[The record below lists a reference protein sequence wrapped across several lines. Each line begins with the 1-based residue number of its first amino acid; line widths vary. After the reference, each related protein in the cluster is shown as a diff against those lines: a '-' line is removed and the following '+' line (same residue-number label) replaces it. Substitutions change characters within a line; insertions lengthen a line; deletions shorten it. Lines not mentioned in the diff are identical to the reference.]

1 MAKKKDV
8 TTDNEIFV
16 AQKLAED
23 ELNINEINK
32 PLEMLDFKSF
42 DNNKDLLD
50 YQQQAL
56 INAFR
61 MLVAYFRDFKENKKE
76 FYAFYQKH
84 YSFAHCDFA
93 KKKLN
98 PLLKS
103 HFKVENHC
111 VSFENFINR
120 LAFYMATGS
129 GKTIVIIKLV
139 ELLSVAIRMGLIP
152 KKNIMFFSANEH
164 LIKQFEKEIEKYN
177 RNKDYFKQIDFK
189 NLKSVTNK
197 DFHHAPKN
205 SFIEKIALFYYRADL
220 MSDEESKENLLNY
233 KDYWDNGENY
243 VILDEAHKGNKTE
256 SKRQAIFSLLSL
268 KGFLFNFSATFTE
281 ESDLITAVYNL
292 SVGEWVKLGYGKE
305 SVLLKKNN
313 LNAFKELKDLNDRE
327 KEIALLKALLLLG
340 MQKRHQTEGYFY
352 DPLMLVFTHSVNVKN
367 SDAEIF
373 FKTLARVIENDDG
386 SDFLKAKDDLLEE
399 LKNPEFL
406 FSDDKDKGYKVNVF
420 KESLKSMDFKGL
432 KEEVFYA
439 SNGHIEVI
447 INPKNNQE
455 IAFKLNT
462 SDKVFCLIRIGD
474 ITEWICE
481 KLKSVKVVSKNL
493 SFKEESYFSQID
505 KSSINILVGSRTF
518 DTGWDSTRPSVILF
532 LNIGLDDDAKKLV
545 KQSFGRGVRI
555 ESVKNQ
561 RQRLAYLDI
570 DEAIKKD
577 LKPNAAMLETLFVI
591 PTNHAS
597 LEAILKIQKESEN
610 KGENRGSWREIK
622 LEKTPI
628 KHALF
633 VPCYR
638 KEQTNALKI
647 SPSAS
652 FKMSEKNFKDLK
664 EYFHLMSEK
673 HFILKHEIYDP
684 KDYTL
689 LKEMIQTAHFKK
701 VPTWHYKDLDHM
713 ISEIK
718 GKKGYT
724 LLKDLIQTAHFKKV
738 STWHYKDLDHMIS
751 EIKGKLYP
759 NQKVPKDEFNA
770 LDSEK
775 IVHFKRIKV
784 RADKKEELI
793 QTIQEVKEYA
803 PLDKETLRIKI
814 AQGEIDPYDT
824 EKHKQDKTF
833 KVDEA
838 ELLKLKEHYY
848 TPLIKAKNCDWL
860 KHVVKVESESDFLEE
875 LLKIVET
882 LQENYDFWAFSKIDE
897 HLDNLFIPYF
907 NNAAERKFFP
917 DFIFWLQ
924 KGGTQ
929 IICFI
934 DPKGSKH
941 TDYEHKADAYQLFKD
956 KIFNPKNDPN
966 LKIKVVLKFYGD
978 KDDVGERY
986 RDDWIKEGELKDFFL
1001 KQLA

>member
-1 MAKKKDV
+1 
-8 TTDNEIFV
+8 
-16 AQKLAED
+16 
-23 ELNINEINK
+23 
-32 PLEMLDFKSF
+32 MLDFKSF
-42 DNNKDLLD
+42 DSNKELLD

-84 YSFAHCDFA
+84 YSFANCDFA

-103 HFKVENHC
+103 YFKVENHC
-111 VSFENFINR
+111 VKFENFINR

-152 KKNIMFFSANEH
+152 KKNIMFFSANEN

-177 RNKDYFKQIDFK
+177 RGKDYFKQIDFK

-197 DFHHAPKN
+197 DFYHAPKG

-220 MSDEESKENLLNY
+220 MNDEESKENLLNY

-268 KGFLFNFSATFTE
+268 RGFLFNFSATFTE

-313 LNAFKELKDLNDRE
+313 LIAFKELKDLNDRE

-340 MQKRHQTEGYFY
+340 MQKRYQTEGYFY
-352 DPLMLVFTHSVNVKN
+352 DPLMLVFTHSVNVTN

-386 SDFLKAKDDLLEE
+386 SDFLKAKEDLLEE
-399 LKNPEFL
+399 LKAPEFL
-406 FSDDKDKGYKVNVF
+406 FSDDKDKDYKVNVF
-420 KESLKSMDFKGL
+420 KEGLKSMDFKGL

-439 SNGHIEVI
+439 NSGHIEVI

-462 SDKVFCLIRIGD
+462 SDKIFCLIRIGD

-570 DEAIKKD
+570 DEAIKKA

-597 LEAILKIQKESEN
+597 LEAILKFQKESEN
-610 KGENRGSWREIK
+610 GGENRGSWREIK
-622 LEKTPI
+622 LEKTRI

-673 HFILKHEIYDP
+673 HFILKHEIYNP

-701 VPTWHYKDLDHM
+701 V
-713 ISEIK
+713 
-718 GKKGYT
+718 
-724 LLKDLIQTAHFKKV
+724 
-738 STWHYKDLDHMIS
+738 STWHYKDLDYMIS

-775 IVHFKRIKV
+775 IVHFKRVKV
-784 RADKKEELI
+784 RADKKEKLI

-803 PLDKETLRIKI
+803 PLDKIKI

-860 KHVVKVESESDFLEE
+860 KHVVKVKSESDFLEE
-875 LLKIVET
+875 LLKITET

-897 HLDNLFIPYF
+897 HLDNLFIPYID
-907 NNAAERKFFP
+907 NGATERKFFP
-917 DFIFWLQ
+917 DFIFWLE
-924 KGGTQ
+924 KGNTQ

-941 TDYEHKADAYQLFKD
+941 TDYEHKADAYKLFKD
-956 KIFNPKNDPN
+956 KIFNPKDDPHF
-966 LKIKVVLKFYGD
+966 KIKVVLKFYGD
-978 KDDVGERY
+978 KDDVGDKY
-986 RDDWIKEGELKDFFL
+986 KDDWIQKDKLKDFFL
-1001 KQLA
+1001 TLWPKLIERG

>member
-1 MAKKKDV
+1 M
-8 TTDNEIFV
+8 
-16 AQKLAED
+16 
-23 ELNINEINK
+23 
-32 PLEMLDFKSF
+32 
-42 DNNKDLLD
+42 
-50 YQQQAL
+50 
-56 INAFR
+56 
-61 MLVAYFRDFKENKKE
+61 
-76 FYAFYQKH
+76 
-84 YSFAHCDFA
+84 
-93 KKKLN
+93 
-98 PLLKS
+98 
-103 HFKVENHC
+103 ENHC
-111 VSFENFINR
+111 VRFENFINR

-177 RNKDYFKQIDFK
+177 RNKDYSKQIDFK

-197 DFHHAPKN
+197 DFYHVSKD
-205 SFIEKIALFYYRADL
+205 FLMEKIALFYYRADL

-233 KDYWDNGENY
+233 KDFWDNGENY
-243 VILDEAHKGNKTE
+243 VILDEAHKGNKSE

-340 MQKRHQTEGYFY
+340 MQKRYQTEGYFY

-386 SDFLKAKDDLLEE
+386 SDFLKAKDELLEE
-399 LKNPEFL
+399 IKNPEFL
-406 FSDDKDKGYKVNVF
+406 FSDGKDKGYKVKVF

-597 LEAILKIQKESEN
+597 LEAILKFQKESEN
-610 KGENRGSWREIK
+610 GGENRGSWREIK

-673 HFILKHEIYDP
+673 HFILKHEIYNP
-684 KDYTL
+684 KDYEL
-689 LKEMIQTAHFKK
+689 LKDMIQKEHFKK
-701 VPTWHYKDLDHM
+701 VPTWHYKDLD
-713 ISEIK
+713 
-718 GKKGYT
+718 Y
-724 LLKDLIQTAHFKKV
+724 
-738 STWHYKDLDHMIS
+738 MIS
-751 EIKGKLYP
+751 EIKGKLYL

-770 LDSEK
+770 LDNEK

-784 RADKKEELI
+784 KADKKEKLI

-803 PLDKETLRIKI
+803 PLDKETLIMKI
-814 AQGEIDPYDT
+814 AQGEIDIDNI
-824 EKHKQDKTF
+824 EKHKQDRTF
-833 KVDEA
+833 KVGDA

-860 KHVVKVESESDFLEE
+860 KHVVKVKSESDFLEE
-875 LLKIVET
+875 LLKITET

-897 HLDNLFIPYF
+897 HLDNLFIPYID
-907 NNAAERKFFP
+907 NGTAERRFFP

-924 KGGTQ
+924 KSGTQ

-978 KDDVGERY
+978 KDGVGERY
-986 RDDWIKEGELKDFFL
+986 RDLWIEKGKLEYFFL
-1001 KQLA
+1001 DLNN

>member
-1 MAKKKDV
+1 MAKKKQEV
-8 TTDNEIFV
+8 RNNEIFV

-23 ELNINEINK
+23 ELNTNKIND

-42 DNNKDLLD
+42 DNNKELLD

-61 MLVAYFRDFKENKKE
+61 MLVAYFRDFKEDKKE

-84 YSFAHCDFA
+84 YSFANCDFA

-139 ELLSVAIRMGLIP
+139 ELLSVAMGMGLIP
-152 KKNIMFFSANEH
+152 KKNIMFFSANEN
-164 LIKQFEKEIEKYN
+164 LIQQFKKEIEKYN
-177 RNKDYFKQIDFK
+177 RSKDYAKQIDFK
-189 NLKSVTNK
+189 DLKSVTNK
-197 DFHHAPKN
+197 DFYHSPKD
-205 SFIEKIALFYYRADL
+205 FFQKIALFYYRADL

-233 KDYWDNGENY
+233 KDCWDNGENY

-256 SKRQAIFSLLSL
+256 SKRQAIFSLLSQ

-313 LNAFKELKDLNDRE
+313 LSAFKELKDLNDRE

-340 MQKRHQTEGYFY
+340 MQKRYKVEGYFH
-352 DPLMLVFTHSVNVKN
+352 DPLMLVFTHSVNVEN

-373 FKTLARVIENDDG
+373 FKTLACVIENDDG

-406 FSDDKDKGYKVNVF
+406 FSDDKDKDYKVKVF
-420 KESLKSMDFKGL
+420 KEGLKSMDFKGL

-474 ITEWICE
+474 ITEWIRE

-570 DEAIKKD
+570 DEAIKDK

-597 LEAILKIQKESEN
+597 LEAILKFQKESEN
-610 KGENRGSWREIK
+610 GGENRGSWREIK
-622 LEKTPI
+622 LEKTPM

-647 SPSAS
+647 SQSAS

-664 EYFHLMSEK
+664 EYFNLMSEK

-684 KDYTL
+684 KDYEL
-689 LKEMIQTAHFKK
+689 LKDMIQKEHFKK
-701 VPTWHYKDLDHM
+701 VPTWHYKDLD
-713 ISEIK
+713 
-718 GKKGYT
+718 Y
-724 LLKDLIQTAHFKKV
+724 
-738 STWHYKDLDHMIS
+738 MIS
-751 EIKGKLYP
+751 EIKGKLYL

-770 LDSEK
+770 LDNEK
-775 IVHFKRIKV
+775 IVHFKRVKV
-784 RADKKEELI
+784 KADKKEKLI

-803 PLDKETLRIKI
+803 PLDKETLIMKI
-814 AQGEIDPYDT
+814 AQGEIDIDNID
-824 EKHKQDKTF
+824 KHKQDRTF

-860 KHVVKVESESDFLEE
+860 KHVVKVKSESDFLEE
-875 LLKIVET
+875 LLKITET

-897 HLDNLFIPYF
+897 HLDNLFIPYID
-907 NNAAERKFFP
+907 NGTAERRFFP

-924 KGGTQ
+924 KSGTQ

-956 KIFNPKNDPN
+956 KIFNPKNNPN

-978 KDDVGERY
+978 KDGVGERY
-986 RDDWIKEGELKDFFL
+986 RDLWIEKGKLEYFFL
-1001 KQLA
+1001 DLNN

>member
-1 MAKKKDV
+1 MAKKKQEV
-8 TTDNEIFV
+8 RNNEIFV
-16 AQKLAED
+16 AQKLAEE
-23 ELNINEINK
+23 ELNANEIND

-42 DNNKDLLD
+42 DSNKELLD

-61 MLVAYFRDFKENKKE
+61 VLIAYFRDFKENKKE

-84 YSFAHCDFA
+84 YSFANCDFA

-98 PLLKS
+98 HLLKNS
-103 HFKVENHC
+103 FKVENNC
-111 VSFENFINR
+111 VKFENFINR

-177 RNKDYFKQIDFK
+177 RNKDYSKQIDFK
-189 NLKSVTNK
+189 NLKSVKNK
-197 DFHHAPKN
+197 DFYHAPKN

-233 KDYWDNGENY
+233 KDCWDNGENY

-268 KGFLFNFSATFTE
+268 RGFLFNFSATFTE

-340 MQKRHQTEGYFY
+340 MQKRYKTEGYFY

-399 LKNPEFL
+399 LKKPEFL
-406 FSDDKDKGYKVNVF
+406 FSDGKDQDYKIEVF
-420 KESLKSMDFKGL
+420 KEGLKSMDFKGL
-432 KEEVFYA
+432 KEAVFYA

-474 ITEWICE
+474 ITEWIHE

-570 DEAIKKD
+570 DEAIKD
-577 LKPNAAMLETLFVI
+577 RLKPNAAMLETLFVI
-591 PTNHAS
+591 ATKS
-597 LEAILKIQKESEN
+597 ESVKAILDLKEESSDP
-610 KGENRGSWREIK
+610 SWYEVE

-628 KHALF
+628 EHALF
-633 VPCYR
+633 VPCYQE
-638 KEQTNALKI
+638 KCIKATDLE
-647 SPSAS
+647 SAS

-684 KDYTL
+684 KDY
-689 LKEMIQTAHFKK
+689 E
-701 VPTWHYKDLDHM
+701 
-713 ISEIK
+713 
-718 GKKGYT
+718 
-724 LLKDLIQTAHFKKV
+724 LLKDLIQTKRFEIELN
-738 STWHYKDLDHMIS
+738 WHYKDLDDLIS
-751 EIKGKLYP
+751 ILKKRLYL

-770 LDSEK
+770 LDNEK
-775 IVHFKRIKV
+775 IVHFKRVKV
-784 RADKKEELI
+784 RADKKEKLI

-824 EKHKQDKTF
+824 EKHKQDRTF

-860 KHVVKVESESDFLEE
+860 KHVVKVESEIDFLKE
-875 LLKIVET
+875 LQKTETMKT

-907 NNAAERKFFP
+907 NSATERKFFP
-917 DFIFWLQ
+917 DFIFWLE

-934 DPKGSKH
+934 DPKGTEH
-941 TDYEHKADAYQLFKD
+941 TSSLRKAYWYKELFKD
-956 KIFNPKNDPN
+956 KVFNPKDDPN
-966 LKIKVVLKFYGD
+966 FKIKVVLKFYGD
-978 KDDVGERY
+978 KDKVVES
-986 RDDWIKEGELKDFFL
+986 RDLWIKKGELKDFFL

>member
-1 MAKKKDV
+1 MAKKKDL
-8 TTDNEIFV
+8 TSYNEIFV

-23 ELNINEINK
+23 ELNTSEINE
-32 PLEMLDFKSF
+32 PLERLDFKSF
-42 DNNKDLLD
+42 DSNKELLD

-76 FYAFYQKH
+76 FYAFYQEH
-84 YSFAHCDFA
+84 YSFANCDFTH
-93 KKKLN
+93 KKLN
-98 PLLKS
+98 HLLKS
-103 HFKVENHC
+103 HFKVENKC

-129 GKTIVIIKLV
+129 GKTVVIIKLV

-152 KKNIMFFSANEH
+152 KKNIMFFSANEN

-177 RNKDYFKQIDFK
+177 RGKDFSKQIDFK
-189 NLKSVTNK
+189 NLKSITHK
-197 DFHHAPKN
+197 DFHRAPKG
-205 SFIEKIALFYYRADL
+205 FFEKIALFYYRADL
-220 MSDEESKENLLNY
+220 MNDEESKENLLNY

-243 VILDEAHKGNKTE
+243 VILDEAHKGNKSE

-281 ESDLITAVYNL
+281 ESDLITSVYNL

-313 LNAFKELKDLNDRE
+313 LNAFKDLKDLNDRE

-340 MQKRHQTEGYFY
+340 MQKRYKTEGYFH
-352 DPLMLVFTHSVNVKN
+352 DPLMLVFTHSVNVEN

-386 SDFLKAKDDLLEE
+386 NDFVKAKEDLLEE
-399 LKNPEFL
+399 IKDPEFL
-406 FSDDKDKGYKVNVF
+406 FSANKDKDYKVKVF

-439 SNGHIEVI
+439 NSGHIEVI

-462 SDKVFCLIRIGD
+462 SDKVFCLIKIGD

-518 DTGWDSTRPSVILF
+518 ETGWDSTRPSVILF

-570 DEAIKKD
+570 DKAIKKD

-597 LEAILKIQKESEN
+597 LEAILTIQKESEN
-610 KGENRGSWREIK
+610 RGESRGSWREIT

-628 KHALF
+628 KHKLF

-638 KEQTNALKI
+638 KEPTSILELPEN
-647 SPSAS
+647 AS

-664 EYFHLMSEK
+664 ECFNLMSEK

-684 KDYTL
+684 KDYATL
-689 LKEMIQTAHFKK
+689 KDMIQK
-701 VPTWHYKDLDHM
+701 
-713 ISEIK
+713 
-718 GKKGYT
+718 
-724 LLKDLIQTAHFKKV
+724 AHFKKV
-738 STWHYKDLDHMIS
+738 STWHYKDLDYMIS

-770 LDSEK
+770 LDNEK

-784 RADKKEELI
+784 KADKQEELI
-793 QTIQEVKEYA
+793 KTIQEVKEYA
-803 PLDKETLRIKI
+803 PLDKETLIKKI

-833 KVDEA
+833 EVDGT

-848 TPLIKAKNCDWL
+848 TPLIKAKDCDWL
-860 KHVVKVESESDFLEE
+860 KHVVKVKSEIDFLQE
-875 LLKIVET
+875 LQDQETTKT

-897 HLDNLFIPYF
+897 HLDNLFIPYI
-907 NNAAERKFFP
+907 NDATERRFFP

-934 DPKGSKH
+934 DPKGI
-941 TDYEHKADAYQLFKD
+941 TYADYEHKADAYKLFKD
-956 KIFNPKNDPN
+956 KIFNSKNDPN
-966 LKIKVVLKFYGD
+966 FKIKVVLKFYGD
-978 KDDVGERY
+978 KDRVGDNY
-986 RDDWIKEGELKDFFL
+986 RDYWIQKGKLNDFFL
-1001 KQLA
+1001 TLKD

>member
-1 MAKKKDV
+1 MAKKKDL

-16 AQKLAED
+16 AQKLAEE
-23 ELNINEINK
+23 ELNTNKINE

-42 DNNKDLLD
+42 DNNKELLD

-61 MLVAYFRDFKENKKE
+61 MLTAYFRDFKENKKE

-84 YSFAHCDFA
+84 YSFANCDFA

-152 KKNIMFFSANEH
+152 KKNIMFFSANEN

-177 RNKDYFKQIDFK
+177 RGKDYFKQIDFK
-189 NLKSVTNK
+189 NLKSVKNK
-197 DFHHAPKN
+197 DFYHAPKG

-220 MSDEESKENLLNY
+220 MNDEESKENLLNY

-243 VILDEAHKGNKTE
+243 VILDEAHKGNKSE

-268 KGFLFNFSATFTE
+268 RGFLFNFSATFTE

-340 MQKRHQTEGYFY
+340 MQKRYQTEGYFY
-352 DPLMLVFTHSVNVKN
+352 DPLMLVFTHSVNVEN

-406 FSDDKDKGYKVNVF
+406 FSDGKDKDYKVKVF
-420 KESLKSMDFKGL
+420 KEGLKSMDFKGL

-439 SNGHIEVI
+439 NNGHIEAI

-462 SDKVFCLIRIGD
+462 SDKVFCLIKIGD

-518 DTGWDSTRPSVILF
+518 ETGWDSTRPSVILF

-570 DEAIKKD
+570 DKAVKKA

-597 LEAILKIQKESEN
+597 LEAILKFQKESEN

-633 VPCYR
+633 VPCYQ

-673 HFILKHEIYDP
+673 HFILKHEIYNP
-684 KDYTL
+684 KD
-689 LKEMIQTAHFKK
+689 
-701 VPTWHYKDLDHM
+701 
-713 ISEIK
+713 
-718 GKKGYT
+718 YT

-738 STWHYKDLDHMIS
+738 STWHYKDLDYMIS

-784 RADKKEELI
+784 KADKKEELI
-793 QTIQEVKEYA
+793 KTIQEVKEYA
-803 PLDKETLRIKI
+803 PLDKERIKI
-814 AQGEIDPYDT
+814 AQGKIDPYDT
-824 EKHKQDKTF
+824 EKHKQDRTF

-860 KHVVKVESESDFLEE
+860 KHVVKVESEIDFLKE
-875 LLKIVET
+875 LQKTETIKT

-897 HLDNLFIPYF
+897 HLDNLFIPYID
-907 NNAAERKFFP
+907 NGATERKFFP

-924 KGGTQ
+924 KGDTQ

-934 DPKGSKH
+934 DPKGSKY

-956 KIFNPKNDPN
+956 KIFNPKDDPN
-966 LKIKVVLKFYGD
+966 LKIKVVLKFYGN

-986 RDDWIKEGELKDFFL
+986 RDLWIEKGKLEYFFLDLKD
-1001 KQLA
+1001 

>member
-1 MAKKKDV
+1 MAKKKDL

-16 AQKLAED
+16 AQKLAEE
-23 ELNINEINK
+23 ELNTNEINE

-42 DNNKDLLD
+42 DSNKELLD

-61 MLVAYFRDFKENKKE
+61 MLVAYFRNFKENKKE

-84 YSFAHCDFA
+84 YSFANCDFT
-93 KKKLN
+93 KKKLH
-98 PLLKS
+98 PLLKN

-152 KKNIMFFSANEH
+152 KKNIMFFSANEN

-177 RNKDYFKQIDFK
+177 RGKDFSKQIDFK
-189 NLKSVTNK
+189 SLKSVTHK
-197 DFHHAPKN
+197 DFHRAPKG
-205 SFIEKIALFYYRADL
+205 FFEKIALFYYRADL
-220 MSDEESKENLLNY
+220 MNDEESKENLLNY

-243 VILDEAHKGNKTE
+243 VILDEAHKGNKSE

-281 ESDLITAVYNL
+281 ESDLITSVYNL

-313 LNAFKELKDLNDRE
+313 LNAFKDLKDLNDRE

-340 MQKRHQTEGYFY
+340 MQKRYKIEGYFY
-352 DPLMLVFTHSVNVKN
+352 DPLMLVFTHSVNVEN

-386 SDFLKAKDDLLEE
+386 NDFLKAKEDLLEE
-399 LKNPEFL
+399 IKNPEFL
-406 FSDDKDKGYKVNVF
+406 FSANKDKDYKVNVF

-439 SNGHIEVI
+439 NSGHIEVI

-462 SDKVFCLIRIGD
+462 SDKVFCLIKIGD

-505 KSSINILVGSRTF
+505 KSSINILMGSRTF
-518 DTGWDSTRPSVILF
+518 ETGWDSTRPSVILF

-570 DEAIKKD
+570 DEAIKKS

-597 LEAILKIQKESEN
+597 LEAILTIQKESEN
-610 KGENRGSWREIK
+610 GGENRGSWREIT

-638 KEQTNALKI
+638 KEPTSITEL
-647 SPSAS
+647 PESAS
-652 FKMSEKNFKDLK
+652 FKMSGENFKDLK
-664 EYFHLMSEK
+664 EYFNWMSEK

-684 KDYTL
+684 KDYKQ
-689 LKEMIQTAHFKK
+689 LKKMIQQAH
-701 VPTWHYKDLDHM
+701 V
-713 ISEIK
+713 
-718 GKKGYT
+718 
-724 LLKDLIQTAHFKKV
+724 KKV
-738 STWHYKDLDHMIS
+738 STWHYKDLDYMIS

-770 LDSEK
+770 LDNEK

-784 RADKKEELI
+784 KADKQEALI
-793 QTIQEVKEYA
+793 KTIQEVKEHA
-803 PLDKETLRIKI
+803 PLDKETLIKKI

-833 KVDEA
+833 EVGDA

-848 TPLIKAKNCDWL
+848 TPLIKAKDCDWL
-860 KHVVKVESESDFLEE
+860 KHVVKVKSEIDFLQE
-875 LLKIVET
+875 LQDQETTKT

-897 HLDNLFIPYF
+897 HLDNLFIPYI
-907 NNAAERKFFP
+907 NDATERRFFP

-934 DPKGSKH
+934 DPKGIKTS
-941 TDYEHKADAYQLFKD
+941 DYQHKADAYKLFKD
-956 KIFNPKNDPN
+956 KIFNPKNDPHC
-966 LKIKVVLKFYGD
+966 KIKVVLKFYGD
-978 KDDVGERY
+978 KDRVGDNY
-986 RDDWIKEGELKDFFL
+986 RDYWIQKGKLNDFFL
-1001 KQLA
+1001 TLKD

>member
-1 MAKKKDV
+1 MAKKKDLIA
-8 TTDNEIFV
+8 DNEIFV
-16 AQKLAED
+16 AQKLAEE
-23 ELNINEINK
+23 ELNANKIND

-42 DNNKDLLD
+42 DSNKELLD

-76 FYAFYQKH
+76 FYAFYQDH
-84 YSFAHCDFA
+84 YSFANCDFA
-93 KKKLN
+93 KKKLH

-103 HFKVENHC
+103 HFKVENQR

-152 KKNIMFFSANEH
+152 KKNIMFFSANEN

-177 RNKDYFKQIDFK
+177 RGKDYFKQIDFK
-189 NLKSVTNK
+189 SLKSVTNK
-197 DFHHAPKN
+197 DFYHAPKN
-205 SFIEKIALFYYRADL
+205 VLKEMEKIALFYYRADL
-220 MSDEESKENLLNY
+220 MNDEESKENLLNY

-243 VILDEAHKGNKTE
+243 VILDEAHKGNKSE
-256 SKRQAIFSLLSL
+256 SKRQAIFSLLSQ

-340 MQKRHQTEGYFY
+340 MQKRYKTEGYFY

-386 SDFLKAKDDLLEE
+386 SDFLKAKEDLLEE

-406 FSDDKDKGYKVNVF
+406 FSDGKDKGYKVKVF
-420 KESLKSMDFKGL
+420 KESLNDMDFKGL

-462 SDKVFCLIRIGD
+462 SDKVFCLIKIGD

-561 RQRLAYLDI
+561 RQRLAYLEI
-570 DEAIKKD
+570 DGAIKKD

-597 LEAILKIQKESEN
+597 LEAILKFQKESEN
-610 KGENRGSWREIK
+610 KGENRGSWREIR

-673 HFILKHEIYDP
+673 HFILKHEIYNP

-701 VPTWHYKDLDHM
+701 V
-713 ISEIK
+713 
-718 GKKGYT
+718 
-724 LLKDLIQTAHFKKV
+724 
-738 STWHYKDLDHMIS
+738 STWHYKDLDYMIS

-770 LDSEK
+770 LDNEK

-784 RADKKEELI
+784 KADKKEELI

-803 PLDKETLRIKI
+803 PLDKERIKI

-824 EKHKQDKTF
+824 EKHKQNKTF

-848 TPLIKAKNCDWL
+848 TPLIRAKNCDWL
-860 KHVVKVESESDFLEE
+860 KHVVKVKSESDFLEE
-875 LLKIVET
+875 LLKITKT

-897 HLDNLFIPYF
+897 HLDNLFIPYID
-907 NNAAERKFFP
+907 NGATERKFFP

-924 KGGTQ
+924 KGDTQ

-934 DPKGSKH
+934 DPKGTKIAE
-941 TDYEHKADAYQLFKD
+941 YEHKADAYQLFKD

-978 KDDVGERY
+978 KDGVGERY
-986 RDDWIKEGELKDFFL
+986 RDFWIEKGKLEDFFL
-1001 KQLA
+1001 TL

>member
-1 MAKKKDV
+1 MAKKKDL
-8 TTDNEIFV
+8 TSYNEIFV
-16 AQKLAED
+16 AQKLAEE
-23 ELNINEINK
+23 ELNANEINE

-42 DNNKDLLD
+42 DSNKELLD

-61 MLVAYFRDFKENKKE
+61 MLATYFRDFKENKKE

-84 YSFAHCDFA
+84 YSFANCDFTN
-93 KKKLN
+93 KKLN

-152 KKNIMFFSANEH
+152 KKNLMFFSANEN

-177 RNKDYFKQIDFK
+177 RGKDFSKQIDFK
-189 NLKSVTNK
+189 NLKKVTHK
-197 DFHHAPKN
+197 DFHRAPKD
-205 SFIEKIALFYYRADL
+205 SFIKQIALFYYRADL

-243 VILDEAHKGNKTE
+243 VILDEAHKGNKSE

-281 ESDLITAVYNL
+281 ESDLITSVYNL

-313 LNAFKELKDLNDRE
+313 LNAFKDLKDLNDRE
-327 KEIALLKALLLLG
+327 KEIALLKALLLLS
-340 MQKRHQTEGYFY
+340 MQKRYKTEGYFY
-352 DPLMLVFTHSVNVKN
+352 DPLMLVFTHSVNVEN

-386 SDFLKAKDDLLEE
+386 SDFLKAKEDLLEE
-399 LKNPEFL
+399 LMKPEFL
-406 FSDDKDKGYKVNVF
+406 FSDNKDKDYKVQVF
-420 KESLKSMDFKGL
+420 KEGLKSMDFKGL

-462 SDKVFCLIRIGD
+462 SDKVFCLIKIGD

-505 KSSINILVGSRTF
+505 RSSINILVGSRTF
-518 DTGWDSTRPSVILF
+518 ETGWDSTRPSVILF

-570 DEAIKKD
+570 DEAIKEN

-610 KGENRGSWREIK
+610 RGESRGSWREIK

-628 KHALF
+628 KHDLF

-638 KEQTNALKI
+638 KEPTSILKI
-647 SPSAS
+647 PESAS

-664 EYFHLMSEK
+664 EYFNLMSEK

-684 KDYTL
+684 KDYAM
-689 LKEMIQTAHFKK
+689 LKDMIQK
-701 VPTWHYKDLDHM
+701 
-713 ISEIK
+713 
-718 GKKGYT
+718 
-724 LLKDLIQTAHFKKV
+724 AHFKKV
-738 STWHYKDLDHMIS
+738 STWHYKDLDYMIA

-759 NQKVPKDEFNA
+759 NKKVPKDEFNA
-770 LDSEK
+770 LDNEK

-784 RADKKEELI
+784 KADKQEELI
-793 QTIQEVKEYA
+793 KTIQEVKEHA

-814 AQGEIDPYDT
+814 AQGEIDPYDA

-833 KVDEA
+833 KVDGA

-848 TPLIKAKNCDWL
+848 TPLIKAKDCDWL
-860 KHVVKVESESDFLEE
+860 KHVVKVKSEIDFLQE
-875 LLKIVET
+875 LQDQETTKT

-897 HLDNLFIPYF
+897 HLDNLFIPYI
-907 NNAAERKFFP
+907 NNVAERRFFP

-924 KGGTQ
+924 KGDTQ

-934 DPKGSKH
+934 DPKGI
-941 TDYEHKADAYQLFKD
+941 TYADYEHKADAYKLFKD
-956 KIFNPKNDPN
+956 KIFNPKNDPHF
-966 LKIKVVLKFYGD
+966 KIKVVLKFYGD
-978 KDDVGERY
+978 KDDVGEKY
-986 RDDWIKEGELKDFFL
+986 RDYWIQKGKLNDFFL
-1001 KQLA
+1001 TLKD

>member
-1 MAKKKDV
+1 MAKKKDLIAH
-8 TTDNEIFV
+8 NEIFV
-16 AQKLAED
+16 VQKLAED
-23 ELNINEINK
+23 ELNTNEINE
-32 PLEMLDFKSF
+32 PLERLDFKSF
-42 DNNKDLLD
+42 DNNKELLD

-84 YSFAHCDFA
+84 YSFANCDFTH
-93 KKKLN
+93 KKLN

-103 HFKVENHC
+103 HFKVENQC

-152 KKNIMFFSANEH
+152 KKNIMFFSANEN

-177 RNKDYFKQIDFK
+177 RGKDFSKQIDFK
-189 NLKSVTNK
+189 SLKKVTHK
-197 DFHHAPKN
+197 DFHRAPKG
-205 SFIEKIALFYYRADL
+205 FFEKIALFYYRADL
-220 MSDEESKENLLNY
+220 MNDEESKENLLNY

-243 VILDEAHKGNKTE
+243 VILDEAHKGNKSE

-281 ESDLITAVYNL
+281 ESDLITSVYNL

-313 LNAFKELKDLNDRE
+313 LNAFKDLKDLNDRE

-340 MQKRHQTEGYFY
+340 MQKRYKTEGYFH
-352 DPLMLVFTHSVNVKN
+352 DPLMLVFTHSVNVEN

-386 SDFLKAKDDLLEE
+386 NDFLKAKEDLLEE
-399 LKNPEFL
+399 IKDPEFL
-406 FSDDKDKGYKVNVF
+406 FSANKDKDYKVEVF
-420 KESLKSMDFKGL
+420 KEGLKSMDFKGL

-439 SNGHIEVI
+439 NSGHIEVI

-462 SDKVFCLIRIGD
+462 SDKVFCLIKIGD

-505 KSSINILVGSRTF
+505 RSSINILVGSRTF
-518 DTGWDSTRPSVILF
+518 ETGWDSTRPSVILF

-570 DEAIKKD
+570 DEAIKKS

-610 KGENRGSWREIK
+610 RGESRGSWREIK

-638 KEQTNALKI
+638 KEPTSVLEL
-647 SPSAS
+647 PESAS

-664 EYFHLMSEK
+664 EYFNWMSEK

-684 KDYTL
+684 KDYATL
-689 LKEMIQTAHFKK
+689 KDMIQK
-701 VPTWHYKDLDHM
+701 VRV
-713 ISEIK
+713 
-718 GKKGYT
+718 
-724 LLKDLIQTAHFKKV
+724 KKV
-738 STWHYKDLDHMIS
+738 STWHYKDLDYMIS

-759 NQKVPKDEFNA
+759 NQKVPKDEFNT
-770 LDSEK
+770 LDNEK

-784 RADKKEELI
+784 KADKQEALI
-793 QTIQEVKEYA
+793 KTIQEVKEHA
-803 PLDKETLRIKI
+803 PLDKERIKI

-833 KVDEA
+833 KVGDA

-848 TPLIKAKNCDWL
+848 TPLIKAKDCDWL
-860 KHVVKVESESDFLEE
+860 KHVVKVKSEIDFLQE
-875 LLKIVET
+875 LQDQETTKT
-882 LQENYDFWAFSKIDE
+882 LQANYDFWAFSKIDE
-897 HLDNLFIPYF
+897 HLDNLFIPYI
-907 NNAAERKFFP
+907 NNVAERRFFP

-924 KGGTQ
+924 KGDTQ

-934 DPKGSKH
+934 DPKGI
-941 TDYEHKADAYQLFKD
+941 TYADYEHKADAYKLFKD
-956 KIFNPKNDPN
+956 KIFSPKNNPHF
-966 LKIKVVLKFYGD
+966 KIKVVLKFYGD
-978 KDDVGERY
+978 KDRVGDNY
-986 RDDWIKEGELKDFFL
+986 RDYWIQKGKLNDFFL
-1001 KQLA
+1001 TLKD

>member
-1 MAKKKDV
+1 MAKKKDL

-16 AQKLAED
+16 AQKLAEE
-23 ELNINEINK
+23 ELNANEINE

-42 DNNKDLLD
+42 DNNKELLD

-61 MLVAYFRDFKENKKE
+61 MLTAYFRDFKENKKE

-84 YSFAHCDFA
+84 YSFANCDFA

-111 VSFENFINR
+111 VKFENFINR

-164 LIKQFEKEIEKYN
+164 LIKQFKKEIEKYN
-177 RNKDYFKQIDFK
+177 RSKDYSKQIDFK
-189 NLKSVTNK
+189 DLKSVTNK
-197 DFHHAPKN
+197 DFYRAPKD
-205 SFIEKIALFYYRADL
+205 FLMKKVALFYYRADL

-233 KDYWDNGENY
+233 KDCWDNGENY

-313 LNAFKELKDLNDRE
+313 LSAFKELKDLNDRE

-340 MQKRHQTEGYFY
+340 MQKRYKTEGYFY
-352 DPLMLVFTHSVNVKN
+352 DPLMLVFTHSVNVEN

-373 FKTLARVIENDDG
+373 FKTLARVIENDDE
-386 SDFLKAKDDLLEE
+386 SNFSKAKDDLLEE

-406 FSDDKDKGYKVNVF
+406 FSDDKDKDYKVKVF
-420 KESLKSMDFKGL
+420 KEGLNDLDFKGL

-561 RQRLAYLDI
+561 RQRLAYLEI

-591 PTNHAS
+591 ATKS
-597 LEAILKIQKESEN
+597 ESVKAILDLKEESSDP
-610 KGENRGSWREIK
+610 SWCEVE

-628 KHALF
+628 EHALF
-633 VPCYR
+633 VPCYQE
-638 KEQTNALKI
+638 KSIKATDLQ
-647 SPSAS
+647 SAS

-673 HFILKHEIYDP
+673 HFILKHEIYNP
-684 KDYTL
+684 KDYEL
-689 LKEMIQTAHFKK
+689 LKDMIQKEHFKK
-701 VPTWHYKDLDHM
+701 VPTWHYKDLD
-713 ISEIK
+713 
-718 GKKGYT
+718 Y
-724 LLKDLIQTAHFKKV
+724 
-738 STWHYKDLDHMIS
+738 MIS

-770 LDSEK
+770 LDNEK
-775 IVHFKRIKV
+775 IVHFKRVKV
-784 RADKKEELI
+784 RADKKEKLI

-803 PLDKETLRIKI
+803 PLDKERIKI

-824 EKHKQDKTF
+824 EKHKQDRTF
-833 KVDEA
+833 KVDDV

-860 KHVVKVESESDFLEE
+860 KHVVKVKSESDFLEE
-875 LLKIVET
+875 LLKIAET

-897 HLDNLFIPYF
+897 HLDNLFIPYID
-907 NNAAERKFFP
+907 NAAERRFFP
-917 DFIFWLQ
+917 DFIFWLE

-934 DPKGSKH
+934 DPKGTEH
-941 TDYEHKADAYQLFKD
+941 TSSLRKADLYKLFKD
-956 KIFNPKNDPN
+956 KVFSSKNDPN

-978 KDDVGERY
+978 KDEVADGY
-986 RDDWIKEGELKDFFL
+986 RDLWIEKGKLEYFFL
-1001 KQLA
+1001 TL

>member
-1 MAKKKDV
+1 MAKKKDL

-23 ELNINEINK
+23 ELNANEINE

-42 DNNKDLLD
+42 DNNKELLD

-61 MLVAYFRDFKENKKE
+61 MLIAYFRDFKGSKKE

-84 YSFAHCDFA
+84 YSFANCDFA

-98 PLLKS
+98 PLLKNS
-103 HFKVENHC
+103 FKVENHC

-152 KKNIMFFSANEH
+152 KKNIMFFSANEN

-177 RNKDYFKQIDFK
+177 RNKDYSKQIDFK
-189 NLKSVTNK
+189 SLKSVKNK
-197 DFHHAPKN
+197 DFYHAPKG
-205 SFIEKIALFYYRADL
+205 SFIEKITLFYYRADL
-220 MSDEESKENLLNY
+220 MSDEENKENLLNY

-243 VILDEAHKGNKTE
+243 VILDEAHKGNKSE

-305 SVLLKKNN
+305 SVLLKKND

-340 MQKRHQTEGYFY
+340 MQKRYKTEGYFH
-352 DPLMLVFTHSVNVKN
+352 DPLMLVFTHSVNVEN

-386 SDFLKAKDDLLEE
+386 SDFLKAKEDLLEE
-399 LKNPEFL
+399 LRDPEFL

-420 KESLKSMDFKGL
+420 KEGLKSMDFKGL

-555 ESVKNQ
+555 ESAKNQ

-570 DEAIKKD
+570 DKAVKKA

-597 LEAILKIQKESEN
+597 LEAILKFQKESEN

-628 KHALF
+628 KYDLF

-638 KEQTNALKI
+638 KEPTSITEL
-647 SPSAS
+647 PESAS
-652 FKMSEKNFKDLK
+652 FKMSGENFKDLK

-673 HFILKHEIYDP
+673 HFILKHEIYNP

-701 VPTWHYKDLDHM
+701 V
-713 ISEIK
+713 
-718 GKKGYT
+718 
-724 LLKDLIQTAHFKKV
+724 
-738 STWHYKDLDHMIS
+738 STWHYKDLDYMIS

-770 LDSEK
+770 LDNEK

-784 RADKKEELI
+784 RADKKEELVKK
-793 QTIQEVKEYA
+793 IQEVKEYA
-803 PLDKETLRIKI
+803 PLDKERTKI

-824 EKHKQDKTF
+824 EKHKQDRTF

-860 KHVVKVESESDFLEE
+860 KHVVKVKSESDFLEE
-875 LLKIVET
+875 LLKITET

-897 HLDNLFIPYF
+897 HLDNLFIPYID
-907 NNAAERKFFP
+907 NGATERKFFP
-917 DFIFWLQ
+917 DFIFWLE

-934 DPKGSKH
+934 DPKGTEH
-941 TDYEHKADAYQLFKD
+941 TSSLRKAYWYEKLFKD

-978 KDDVGERY
+978 KDKVVEG
-986 RDDWIKEGELKDFFL
+986 RDLWIKKGKLEDFFL

>member
-1 MAKKKDV
+1 MAKKKDL
-8 TTDNEIFV
+8 TSYNEIFV

-23 ELNINEINK
+23 ELNTNEINE
-32 PLEMLDFKSF
+32 PLERLDFKSF
-42 DNNKDLLD
+42 DSNKELLD

-76 FYAFYQKH
+76 FYAFYQEH
-84 YSFAHCDFA
+84 YSFANCDFTN
-93 KKKLN
+93 KKLN

-111 VSFENFINR
+111 VRFENFINR

-177 RNKDYFKQIDFK
+177 RGKDFSKQIDFK
-189 NLKSVTNK
+189 NLKKVTHK
-197 DFHHAPKN
+197 DFHRAPKD
-205 SFIEKIALFYYRADL
+205 SFIKQIALFYYRADL

-243 VILDEAHKGNKTE
+243 VILDEAHKGNKSE

-268 KGFLFNFSATFTE
+268 RGFLFNFSATFTE
-281 ESDLITAVYNL
+281 ESDLITSVYNL

-313 LNAFKELKDLNDRE
+313 LNAFKDLKDLNDRE

-340 MQKRHQTEGYFY
+340 MQKRYKIEGYFH

-373 FKTLARVIENDDG
+373 FKTLARVIENDDE
-386 SDFLKAKDDLLEE
+386 SDFLKAKEDLLEE

-406 FSDDKDKGYKVNVF
+406 FSANKDKDYKVKVF
-420 KESLKSMDFKGL
+420 KEGLKSMDFKGL
-432 KEEVFYA
+432 KEEVFYT

-493 SFKEESYFSQID
+493 SFKKESYFSQID
-505 KSSINILVGSRTF
+505 RSSINILVGSRTF
-518 DTGWDSTRPSVILF
+518 ETGWDSTRPSVILF

-570 DEAIKKD
+570 DEAIKEN

-610 KGENRGSWREIK
+610 RGESRGSWREIT

-628 KHALF
+628 EHKLF

-638 KEQTNALKI
+638 KEPTSILELPEN
-647 SPSAS
+647 AS

-664 EYFHLMSEK
+664 EYFNLMSEK

-684 KDYTL
+684 KDYTQ
-689 LKEMIQTAHFKK
+689 LKEMIQTK
-701 VPTWHYKDLDHM
+701 
-713 ISEIK
+713 
-718 GKKGYT
+718 
-724 LLKDLIQTAHFKKV
+724 HFKKV
-738 STWHYKDLDHMIS
+738 STWHYKDLDYMIA
-751 EIKGKLYP
+751 EIKDKLYP

-770 LDSEK
+770 LDNEK

-784 RADKKEELI
+784 KADKQEELI
-793 QTIQEVKEYA
+793 KTIQEVKEHA
-803 PLDKETLRIKI
+803 PLDKETLIKKI

-833 KVDEA
+833 KVDGA

-848 TPLIKAKNCDWL
+848 TPLIKAKDCDWL
-860 KHVVKVESESDFLEE
+860 KHVVKVKSESDFLEE
-875 LLKIVET
+875 LLKITET

-897 HLDNLFIPYF
+897 HLDNLFIPYIGEHIT
-907 NNAAERKFFP
+907 ERRFFP

-924 KGGTQ
+924 KDDTQ

-934 DPKGSKH
+934 DPKGTRH
-941 TDYEHKADAYQLFKD
+941 TDYERKADAYKLFKD
-956 KIFNPKNDPN
+956 RVFNPKDNPHF
-966 LKIKVVLKFYGD
+966 KIKVVLKFYGD
-978 KDDVGERY
+978 KYRVGDGYNDR
-986 RDDWIKEGELKDFFL
+986 WIQEGKLKDFFL
-1001 KQLA
+1001 TLIA

>member
-1 MAKKKDV
+1 MAKKKDL
-8 TTDNEIFV
+8 TSYNEIFV

-23 ELNINEINK
+23 ELNTNEINE
-32 PLEMLDFKSF
+32 PLERLDFKSF
-42 DNNKDLLD
+42 DSNKELLD

-61 MLVAYFRDFKENKKE
+61 MLVAYFRDFKGSKKE
-76 FYAFYQKH
+76 FYAFYQEH
-84 YSFAHCDFA
+84 YSFANCDFTN
-93 KKKLN
+93 KKLN
-98 PLLKS
+98 PLLKAY
-103 HFKVENHC
+103 FKVENHC

-152 KKNIMFFSANEH
+152 KKNIMFFSANEN

-177 RNKDYFKQIDFK
+177 RGKDYFKQIDFK
-189 NLKSVTNK
+189 NLKKVTHK
-197 DFHHAPKN
+197 DFHRAPKD
-205 SFIEKIALFYYRADL
+205 SFIKQIALFYYRADL

-243 VILDEAHKGNKTE
+243 VILDEAHKGNKSE

-268 KGFLFNFSATFTE
+268 KGFLFNFSTTFTE
-281 ESDLITAVYNL
+281 ESDLITSVYNL

-313 LNAFKELKDLNDRE
+313 LNAFKDSKDLNDRE

-340 MQKRHQTEGYFY
+340 MQKRYKTEGYFY
-352 DPLMLVFTHSVNVKN
+352 DPLMLVFTHSVNVEN

-386 SDFLKAKDDLLEE
+386 NDFLKAKEDLLEE
-399 LKNPEFL
+399 IKDPEFL
-406 FSDDKDKGYKVNVF
+406 FSANKDKNYKVKVF
-420 KESLKSMDFKGL
+420 KEGLKSMDFKGL
-432 KEEVFYA
+432 KEEIFYA
-439 SNGHIEVI
+439 NSGHIEVI

-462 SDKVFCLIRIGD
+462 SDKVFCLIKIGD

-505 KSSINILVGSRTF
+505 RSSINILVGSRTF
-518 DTGWDSTRPSVILF
+518 ETGWDSTRPSVILF

-555 ESVKNQ
+555 ESIKNQ

-610 KGENRGSWREIK
+610 RGEDRGSWREIK

-628 KHALF
+628 EHKLF

-638 KEQTNALKI
+638 KEPTSILEL
-647 SPSAS
+647 SPNAS

-664 EYFHLMSEK
+664 EYFNLMSEK
-673 HFILKHEIYDP
+673 HFILKHEIYNP
-684 KDYTL
+684 KDYAM
-689 LKEMIQTAHFKK
+689 LKDMIQKAR
-701 VPTWHYKDLDHM
+701 V
-713 ISEIK
+713 
-718 GKKGYT
+718 
-724 LLKDLIQTAHFKKV
+724 KKV
-738 STWHYKDLDHMIS
+738 STWHYKDLDYMIS

-770 LDSEK
+770 LDNEK

-784 RADKKEELI
+784 KADKQEALI
-793 QTIQEVKEYA
+793 KTIQEVKEHA
-803 PLDKETLRIKI
+803 PLDKETLRKKI
-814 AQGEIDPYDT
+814 AQGKIDPYDA

-833 KVDEA
+833 KVDDA

-848 TPLIKAKNCDWL
+848 TPLIKAKDCDWL
-860 KHVVKVESESDFLEE
+860 KHVVKVKSEIDFLQE
-875 LLKIVET
+875 LQDQETTKT
-882 LQENYDFWAFSKIDE
+882 LQANYDFWAFSKIDE
-897 HLDNLFIPYF
+897 HLDNLFIPYI
-907 NNAAERKFFP
+907 NNVAERHFFP

-924 KGGTQ
+924 KGDTQ

-934 DPKGSKH
+934 DPKGTKIS
-941 TDYEHKADAYQLFKD
+941 DYQHKADAYKLFKD
-956 KIFNPKNDPN
+956 KIFNPKNDPHF
-966 LKIKVVLKFYGD
+966 KIKVVLKFYGD
-978 KDDVGERY
+978 KDDVGDNY
-986 RDDWIKEGELKDFFL
+986 RDYWIQKGKLNDFFL
-1001 KQLA
+1001 TLKD

>member
-1 MAKKKDV
+1 MAKKKDL
-8 TTDNEIFV
+8 TSYNEIFV
-16 AQKLAED
+16 AQKLAEE
-23 ELNINEINK
+23 ELNTNEINE
-32 PLEMLDFKSF
+32 PLERLDFKSF
-42 DNNKDLLD
+42 DSNKELLD

-61 MLVAYFRDFKENKKE
+61 MLVAYFRDFKGSKKE
-76 FYAFYQKH
+76 FYAFYQEH
-84 YSFAHCDFA
+84 YSFAHCDFTN
-93 KKKLN
+93 KKLN
-98 PLLKS
+98 PLLKGY
-103 HFKVENHC
+103 FKVENHC

-152 KKNIMFFSANEH
+152 KKNLMFFSANEN
-164 LIKQFEKEIEKYN
+164 LIKQFEKEIERYN
-177 RNKDYFKQIDFK
+177 RGKNFSKQIDFK
-189 NLKSVTNK
+189 NLKKVTHK
-197 DFHHAPKN
+197 DFHRAPKD
-205 SFIEKIALFYYRADL
+205 SFIKQIALFYYRADL

-243 VILDEAHKGNKTE
+243 VILDEVHKGNKSE

-313 LNAFKELKDLNDRE
+313 LSAFKDLKDLNDRE

-340 MQKRHQTEGYFY
+340 MQKRYKTEGYFY

-386 SDFLKAKDDLLEE
+386 NDFLKAKEDLLEE
-399 LKNPEFL
+399 IKDTEFL
-406 FSDDKDKGYKVNVF
+406 FSDDKDKDYKVKVF
-420 KESLKSMDFKGL
+420 KEGLNSMDFKGL

-439 SNGHIEVI
+439 SNGYIEVI

-462 SDKVFCLIRIGD
+462 SDKVFCLIKIGD

-518 DTGWDSTRPSVILF
+518 ETGWDSTRPSVILF

-591 PTNHAS
+591 ATKS
-597 LEAILKIQKESEN
+597 ESVKAILDFQKESEN
-610 KGENRGSWREIK
+610 RGEDREAWREIT

-628 KHALF
+628 KHDLF

-638 KEQTNALKI
+638 KEPTSILELPEN
-647 SPSAS
+647 AS

-664 EYFHLMSEK
+664 EYFNLMSEK

-684 KDYTL
+684 KDYAQ
-689 LKEMIQTAHFKK
+689 LKDMIQK
-701 VPTWHYKDLDHM
+701 V
-713 ISEIK
+713 
-718 GKKGYT
+718 
-724 LLKDLIQTAHFKKV
+724 HFKKV
-738 STWHYKDLDHMIS
+738 STWHYKDLDYMIS

-784 RADKKEELI
+784 KADKKEALI
-793 QTIQEVKEYA
+793 KTIQEVKEHA
-803 PLDKETLRIKI
+803 
-814 AQGEIDPYDT
+814 PYDA
-824 EKHKQDKTF
+824 EKHKQDKIF
-833 KVDEA
+833 KVDDA

-848 TPLIKAKNCDWL
+848 TPLIKAKDCDWL
-860 KHVVKVESESDFLEE
+860 KHVVKVKSEIDFLQE
-875 LLKIVET
+875 LQDQETTKT
-882 LQENYDFWAFSKIDE
+882 LQANYDFWAFSKIDE
-897 HLDNLFIPYF
+897 HLDNLFIPYI
-907 NNAAERKFFP
+907 NDAAERCFFP

-924 KGGTQ
+924 KGDTQ

-941 TDYEHKADAYQLFKD
+941 TDYEHKADAYKLFKN
-956 KIFNPKNDPN
+956 KIFNPKNDPHCKIK
-966 LKIKVVLKFYGD
+966 KIKVVLKFYGD
-978 KDDVGERY
+978 KYDVGEGY
-986 RDDWIKEGELKDFFL
+986 NDYWIQEGKLKDFFL
-1001 KQLA
+1001 TLIA

>member
-1 MAKKKDV
+1 MAKKKDLISY
-8 TTDNEIFV
+8 NEIFV

-23 ELNINEINK
+23 ELNTNEINE
-32 PLEMLDFKSF
+32 PLERLDFKSF
-42 DNNKDLLD
+42 DSNKELLD

-76 FYAFYQKH
+76 FYAFYQEH
-84 YSFAHCDFA
+84 YSFANCDFTH
-93 KKKLN
+93 KKLN

-103 HFKVENHC
+103 HFKVENQR
-111 VSFENFINR
+111 VSFEHFINR

-152 KKNIMFFSANEH
+152 KKNIMFFSANEN

-177 RNKDYFKQIDFK
+177 RGKDFSKQIDFK
-189 NLKSVTNK
+189 NLKEVTHK
-197 DFHHAPKN
+197 DFHRAPKD
-205 SFIEKIALFYYRADL
+205 FFEKIALFYYRADL
-220 MSDEESKENLLNY
+220 MNDEESKENLLNY

-243 VILDEAHKGNKTE
+243 VILDEAHKGNKSE

-281 ESDLITAVYNL
+281 ESDLITSVYNL

-313 LNAFKELKDLNDRE
+313 LNAFKDLKDLNDRE

-340 MQKRHQTEGYFY
+340 MQKRYKTEGYFY

-373 FKTLARVIENDDG
+373 FKTLARVIENNDG
-386 SDFLKAKDDLLEE
+386 NDFIKAKEDLLEE
-399 LKNPEFL
+399 IKDLKFL
-406 FSDDKDKGYKVNVF
+406 FNDEKDKDYKVKVF
-420 KESLKSMDFKGL
+420 KEGLKSMDFKGL

-462 SDKVFCLIRIGD
+462 SDKVFCLIKIGD

-518 DTGWDSTRPSVILF
+518 ETGWDSTRPSVILF

-555 ESVKNQ
+555 ESLKNQ

-570 DEAIKKD
+570 DEAIKEN

-610 KGENRGSWREIK
+610 RGESRGSWREIK

-638 KEQTNALKI
+638 KEPTSILKL
-647 SPSAS
+647 PENAS
-652 FKMSEKNFKDLK
+652 FKMSGENFKDLK
-664 EYFHLMSEK
+664 EYFNLMSEK

-684 KDYTL
+684 KDY
-689 LKEMIQTAHFKK
+689 KQFKDMIQK
-701 VPTWHYKDLDHM
+701 
-713 ISEIK
+713 E
-718 GKKGYT
+718 
-724 LLKDLIQTAHFKKV
+724 HFKKV
-738 STWHYKDLDHMIS
+738 STWHYKDLDYMIS

-770 LDSEK
+770 LDNEK

-784 RADKKEELI
+784 KADKQEELI
-793 QTIQEVKEYA
+793 KTIQEVKEHA
-803 PLDKETLRIKI
+803 PLDKERIKI
-814 AQGEIDPYDT
+814 AQGEIDPYDA

-833 KVDEA
+833 KVDGA

-848 TPLIKAKNCDWL
+848 TPLIKAKDCDWL
-860 KHVVKVESESDFLEE
+860 KHVVKVKSEIDFLQE
-875 LLKIVET
+875 LQDQETTKT

-897 HLDNLFIPYF
+897 HLDNLFIPYIGEH
-907 NNAAERKFFP
+907 ATERKFFP

-924 KGGTQ
+924 KGDTQ

-934 DPKGSKH
+934 DPKGTEH
-941 TDYEHKADAYQLFKD
+941 TSSLRKADVYKLFKD
-956 KIFNPKNDPN
+956 KIFNPKNDPHF
-966 LKIKVVLKFYGD
+966 KIKVVLKFYGD
-978 KDDVGERY
+978 KDRVPEDY
-986 RDDWIKEGELKDFFL
+986 RDYWIKKGKLNDFFL
-1001 KQLA
+1001 TMKS

>member
-1 MAKKKDV
+1 MAKKKDL
-8 TTDNEIFV
+8 TTHNEIFV
-16 AQKLAED
+16 AQKLAEE
-23 ELNINEINK
+23 ELNANEINE

-42 DNNKDLLD
+42 DNNKELLD

-56 INAFR
+56 INAFK
-61 MLVAYFRDFKENKKE
+61 MLIAYFRDFKENKKE

-84 YSFAHCDFA
+84 YSFANCDFA

-98 PLLKS
+98 PLLKNS
-103 HFKVENHC
+103 FKVENHC
-111 VSFENFINR
+111 VKFENFINR

-189 NLKSVTNK
+189 SLKSVKNK
-197 DFHHAPKN
+197 DFYHAPKD
-205 SFIEKIALFYYRADL
+205 FFQKIALFYYRADL

-243 VILDEAHKGNKTE
+243 VILDEAHKGNKSE

-313 LNAFKELKDLNDRE
+313 LSAFKELKDLNDRE

-340 MQKRHQTEGYFY
+340 MQKRYKTEGYFY

-373 FKTLARVIENDDG
+373 FKTLVRVIENDDG
-386 SDFLKAKDDLLEE
+386 SDFLKAKEDLLEE

-406 FSDDKDKGYKVNVF
+406 FSDDKDKGYKVKVF
-420 KESLKSMDFKGL
+420 KEGLKSMDFKGL

-570 DEAIKKD
+570 DEAIKEN

-591 PTNHAS
+591 ATKS
-597 LEAILKIQKESEN
+597 ESVKAILDLKEESSDP
-610 KGENRGSWREIK
+610 SWCEVE

-628 KHALF
+628 EHDLF
-633 VPCYR
+633 VPCYQE
-638 KEQTNALKI
+638 KSIKATDLE
-647 SPSAS
+647 SGS

-673 HFILKHEIYDP
+673 HFILKHEIYNP
-684 KDYTL
+684 KD
-689 LKEMIQTAHFKK
+689 
-701 VPTWHYKDLDHM
+701 
-713 ISEIK
+713 
-718 GKKGYT
+718 YT
-724 LLKDLIQTAHFKKV
+724 LLKDLIQTKRFEIELN
-738 STWHYKDLDHMIS
+738 WHYKDLDDLIS
-751 EIKGKLYP
+751 ILKKRLYL

-770 LDSEK
+770 LDDEK

-784 RADKKEELI
+784 RTDKKEELVK
-793 QTIQEVKEYA
+793 TIQEVKEYA
-803 PLDKETLRIKI
+803 PLDKERTKI

-824 EKHKQDKTF
+824 EKHKQDRTF
-833 KVDEA
+833 KVDGA

-860 KHVVKVESESDFLEE
+860 KHVVKVKSESDFLEE
-875 LLKIVET
+875 LLKITET

-907 NNAAERKFFP
+907 NGATERKFFP

-924 KGGTQ
+924 KGNTQ
-929 IICFI
+929 IICFV
-934 DPKGSKH
+934 DPKGTEH
-941 TDYEHKADAYQLFKD
+941 TSSLRKAHWYKKLFKD

-978 KDDVGERY
+978 KDKVVEG
-986 RDDWIKEGELKDFFL
+986 RDLWIKEGELKDFFL
-1001 KQLA
+1001 KQLT

>member
-1 MAKKKDV
+1 MAKKKDL

-23 ELNINEINK
+23 ELNTNKINE

-42 DNNKDLLD
+42 DNNKELLD

-61 MLVAYFRDFKENKKE
+61 MLIAYFRDFKENKKE

-84 YSFAHCDFA
+84 YSFANCDFV

-98 PLLKS
+98 HLLKS
-103 HFKVENHC
+103 YFKVENGC
-111 VSFENFINR
+111 VRFENFINR

-152 KKNIMFFSANEH
+152 KKNIMFFSANEN

-177 RNKDYFKQIDFK
+177 RGKDYFKQIDFK
-189 NLKSVTNK
+189 SLKSVTNK
-197 DFHHAPKN
+197 DFHHAPKG

-220 MSDEESKENLLNY
+220 MNDEESKENLLNY

-243 VILDEAHKGNKTE
+243 VILDEAHKGNKSE

-313 LNAFKELKDLNDRE
+313 LSAFKELKDLNDRE

-340 MQKRHQTEGYFY
+340 MQKRHKTEGYFY
-352 DPLMLVFTHSVNVKN
+352 DPLMLVFTHSVNVEN

-386 SDFLKAKDDLLEE
+386 SDFLKAKEDLLEE

-406 FSDDKDKGYKVNVF
+406 FSDGKDKGYKVKVL
-420 KESLKSMDFKGL
+420 KEGLKSMDLKGL

-439 SNGHIEVI
+439 NNGHIEVI
-447 INPKNNQE
+447 INSKNNQE

-518 DTGWDSTRPSVILF
+518 ETGWDSTRPSVILF

-570 DEAIKKD
+570 DEAIKEK

-597 LEAILKIQKESEN
+597 LEAILKFQKESEN
-610 KGENRGSWREIK
+610 GGENRGSWREIK
-622 LEKTPI
+622 LEKTRI
-628 KHALF
+628 EHALF

-652 FKMSEKNFKDLK
+652 FKMSGENFKDLK

-673 HFILKHEIYDP
+673 HFILKHEIYSP

-701 VPTWHYKDLDHM
+701 V
-713 ISEIK
+713 
-718 GKKGYT
+718 
-724 LLKDLIQTAHFKKV
+724 
-738 STWHYKDLDHMIS
+738 STWHYKDLDYMIS

-784 RADKKEELI
+784 KADKKEELI

-803 PLDKETLRIKI
+803 PLDKEILRIKI

-824 EKHKQDKTF
+824 DKHKQNKTF
-833 KVDEA
+833 KVDGA

-860 KHVVKVESESDFLEE
+860 KHVVKVKSESDFLEE
-875 LLKIVET
+875 LLKITET

-897 HLDNLFIPYF
+897 HLDNLFIPYID
-907 NNAAERKFFP
+907 NGATERKFFP

-924 KGGTQ
+924 KGGAQ

-956 KIFNPKNDPN
+956 KIFNPKDDPN
-966 LKIKVVLKFYGD
+966 LKIKVVLKFYGN

-986 RDDWIKEGELKDFFL
+986 RDLWIEKGKLEDFFLTL

>member
-1 MAKKKDV
+1 MAKKKDL
-8 TTDNEIFV
+8 TSYNEIFV

-23 ELNINEINK
+23 ELNTNEINE
-32 PLEMLDFKSF
+32 PLERLDFKSF
-42 DNNKDLLD
+42 DSNKELLD

-61 MLVAYFRDFKENKKE
+61 MLVAYFRDFKGSKKE
-76 FYAFYQKH
+76 FYAFYQEH
-84 YSFAHCDFA
+84 YSFANCDFTH
-93 KKKLN
+93 KKLN
-98 PLLKS
+98 HLLKS
-103 HFKVENHC
+103 HFKVENQR

-152 KKNIMFFSANEH
+152 KKNIMFFSANEN

-177 RNKDYFKQIDFK
+177 RGKDFSKQIDFK
-189 NLKSVTNK
+189 NLKSITHK
-197 DFHHAPKN
+197 DFHRAPKD
-205 SFIEKIALFYYRADL
+205 FFEKIALFYYRADL

-243 VILDEAHKGNKTE
+243 VILDEAHKGNKSE

-281 ESDLITAVYNL
+281 ESDLITSVYNL

-313 LNAFKELKDLNDRE
+313 LNAFKDSKDLNDRE
-327 KEIALLKALLLLG
+327 KEIALLKALLLLS
-340 MQKRHQTEGYFY
+340 MQKRYKTEGYFH
-352 DPLMLVFTHSVNVKN
+352 DPLMLVFTHSVNVEN

-386 SDFLKAKDDLLEE
+386 NDFSKAKEDLLEE
-399 LKNPEFL
+399 IKDPEFL
-406 FSDDKDKGYKVNVF
+406 FSANKDKDYKVKVF
-420 KESLKSMDFKGL
+420 KEGLKSMDFKGL

-439 SNGHIEVI
+439 NNGHIEVI

-462 SDKVFCLIRIGD
+462 SDKVFCLIKIGD

-505 KSSINILVGSRTF
+505 RSSINILVGSRTF
-518 DTGWDSTRPSVILF
+518 ETGWDSTRPSVILF

-570 DEAIKKD
+570 DETIKKD

-597 LEAILKIQKESEN
+597 LEAILNIQKESEN
-610 KGENRGSWREIK
+610 RGENRGSWREIT

-628 KHALF
+628 EHKLF

-638 KEQTNALKI
+638 KEPTSILKI
-647 SPSAS
+647 PESAS

-664 EYFHLMSEK
+664 EYFNLMSEK

-684 KDYTL
+684 KDYTQ
-689 LKEMIQTAHFKK
+689 LKKMIQK
-701 VPTWHYKDLDHM
+701 
-713 ISEIK
+713 
-718 GKKGYT
+718 
-724 LLKDLIQTAHFKKV
+724 AHFKKV
-738 STWHYKDLDHMIS
+738 STWHYKDLDYMIS

-770 LDSEK
+770 LDNEK

-784 RADKKEELI
+784 KADKQEALI
-793 QTIQEVKEYA
+793 KTIQEVKEHA
-803 PLDKETLRIKI
+803 PLDKERIKI

-833 KVDEA
+833 KVDDA

-848 TPLIKAKNCDWL
+848 TPLIKAKDCDWL
-860 KHVVKVESESDFLEE
+860 KHVVKVKSEIDFLQE
-875 LLKIVET
+875 LQDQETTKT

-897 HLDNLFIPYF
+897 HLDNLFIPYI
-907 NNAAERKFFP
+907 NNVAERRFFP

-924 KGGTQ
+924 KSDTQ

-934 DPKGSKH
+934 DPKGI
-941 TDYEHKADAYQLFKD
+941 TYADYEHKADAYKLFKD
-956 KIFNPKNDPN
+956 KIFNPKNNPHF
-966 LKIKVVLKFYGD
+966 KIKVVLKFYGD
-978 KDDVGERY
+978 KDRVGDGY
-986 RDDWIKEGELKDFFL
+986 RGYWIQKGKLNDFFL
-1001 KQLA
+1001 TLKD

>member
-1 MAKKKDV
+1 MAKKKQEIRN
-8 TTDNEIFV
+8 NEIFV
-16 AQKLAED
+16 AQKLAEE
-23 ELNINEINK
+23 ELNANEINE

-42 DNNKDLLD
+42 DNNKELLD

-61 MLVAYFRDFKENKKE
+61 MLIAYFRDFKEDKKE

-84 YSFAHCDFA
+84 YSFANCDFA

-103 HFKVENHC
+103 YFKVENHC
-111 VSFENFINR
+111 VRFENFINR

-139 ELLSVAIRMGLIP
+139 ELLSVAMGMGLIP

-177 RNKDYFKQIDFK
+177 RNKDYSKQIDFK
-189 NLKSVTNK
+189 NLKSVKNK
-197 DFHHAPKN
+197 DFYHASSN
-205 SFIEKIALFYYRADL
+205 SFKEMKKIVLFYYRADL
-220 MSDEESKENLLNY
+220 MNDEESKENLLNY

-256 SKRQAIFSLLSL
+256 SKRQAIFSLLSQ

-313 LNAFKELKDLNDRE
+313 LSTFKELKDLNDRE

-340 MQKRHQTEGYFY
+340 MQKRYKTEGYFH
-352 DPLMLVFTHSVNVKN
+352 DPLMLVFTHSVNVEN

-386 SDFLKAKDDLLEE
+386 SDFLKAKEDLLEE

-406 FSDDKDKGYKVNVF
+406 FSDGKDKDYKVKVF
-420 KESLKSMDFKGL
+420 KEGLKSMDFKGL

-439 SNGHIEVI
+439 NNGHIEVI

-518 DTGWDSTRPSVILF
+518 ETGWDSTRPSVILF

-597 LEAILKIQKESEN
+597 LEAILKFQKESEN
-610 KGENRGSWREIK
+610 RGENRGSWREIK
-622 LEKTPI
+622 LEKTCMT
-628 KHALF
+628 HALF

-673 HFILKHEIYDP
+673 HFILKHEIYSP
-684 KDYTL
+684 KDYAL
-689 LKEMIQTAHFKK
+689 LKEM
-701 VPTWHYKDLDHM
+701 
-713 ISEIK
+713 
-718 GKKGYT
+718 
-724 LLKDLIQTAHFKKV
+724 IQTAHFKKV
-738 STWHYKDLDHMIS
+738 STWHYKDLDYMIS

-770 LDSEK
+770 LDNEK
-775 IVHFKRIKV
+775 IVHFKRVKV
-784 RADKKEELI
+784 RADKKEKLI

-803 PLDKETLRIKI
+803 PLDKETLIKKI

-824 EKHKQDKTF
+824 EKHKQNKTF
-833 KVDEA
+833 KVDDA

-860 KHVVKVESESDFLEE
+860 KHVVKVKSESDFLEE
-875 LLKIVET
+875 LLKITET

-897 HLDNLFIPYF
+897 HLDNLFIPYID
-907 NNAAERKFFP
+907 NGATERKFFP
-917 DFIFWLQ
+917 DFIFWLE

-941 TDYEHKADAYQLFKD
+941 TDYEHKADAYKLFKD
-956 KIFNPKNDPN
+956 KVFNSKDDPN
-966 LKIKVVLKFYGD
+966 FKIRVVLKFYGD
-978 KDDVGERY
+978 KDGVGERY
-986 RDDWIKEGELKDFFL
+986 RDDWIKKGKLEDFFL
-1001 KQLA
+1001 TL

>member
-1 MAKKKDV
+1 MAKKKDL

-16 AQKLAED
+16 AQKLAEE
-23 ELNINEINK
+23 ELNANEIND

-42 DNNKDLLD
+42 DSNKELLD

-61 MLVAYFRDFKENKKE
+61 MLTAYFRDFKENKKE

-103 HFKVENHC
+103 HFKVENGC
-111 VSFENFINR
+111 VKFENFINR

-177 RNKDYFKQIDFK
+177 RNKDYSKQIDFK
-189 NLKSVTNK
+189 SLKSVTNK
-197 DFHHAPKN
+197 DFYHAPKN
-205 SFIEKIALFYYRADL
+205 SFIEKIVLFYYRADL
-220 MSDEESKENLLNY
+220 MNDEESKENLLNY
-233 KDYWDNGENY
+233 KDCWDNGENY
-243 VILDEAHKGNKTE
+243 VILDEAHKGNKSE

-340 MQKRHQTEGYFY
+340 MQKRYKAEGYFY

-373 FKTLARVIENDDG
+373 FKTLARVIENDDEG
-386 SDFLKAKDDLLEE
+386 DFLKAKEDLLEE

-406 FSDDKDKGYKVNVF
+406 FSDDKDKGYKVKVF
-420 KESLKSMDFKGL
+420 KEVLNDMDFKGL

-570 DEAIKKD
+570 DEAIKD
-577 LKPNAAMLETLFVI
+577 RLKPNAAMLETLFVI
-591 PTNHAS
+591 ATKS
-597 LEAILKIQKESEN
+597 ESVKAILDLKEESSDP
-610 KGENRGSWREIK
+610 SWCEVE

-628 KHALF
+628 EHALF
-633 VPCYR
+633 VPCYQE
-638 KEQTNALKI
+638 KSIKATDLQ
-647 SPSAS
+647 SGS

-673 HFILKHEIYDP
+673 HFILKHEIYAP
-684 KDYTL
+684 KDY
-689 LKEMIQTAHFKK
+689 E
-701 VPTWHYKDLDHM
+701 
-713 ISEIK
+713 
-718 GKKGYT
+718 
-724 LLKDLIQTAHFKKV
+724 LLKDLIQTKHFEIELN
-738 STWHYKDLDHMIS
+738 WHYKDLDNLIS
-751 EIKGKLYP
+751 ILKKRLYL

-770 LDSEK
+770 LDDEK

-784 RADKKEELI
+784 KADKKEELI

-803 PLDKETLRIKI
+803 PLDKERIKI

-824 EKHKQDKTF
+824 EKHKQNKTF
-833 KVDEA
+833 KVDDA

-875 LLKIVET
+875 LLKITET

-897 HLDNLFIPYF
+897 HLDHLFIPYF
-907 NNAAERKFFP
+907 NSATERHFFP

-934 DPKGSKH
+934 DPKGTEH
-941 TDYEHKADAYQLFKD
+941 TSSLRKAYWYKKLFKD

-966 LKIKVVLKFYGD
+966 LKIKVVLKFYGN
-978 KDDVGERY
+978 KDRVPDDY
-986 RDDWIKEGELKDFFL
+986 RHYWIKKGKLEDFFLTL

>member
-1 MAKKKDV
+1 MAKKKDL
-8 TTDNEIFV
+8 TTHNEIFV

-23 ELNINEINK
+23 ELNANEINE

-42 DNNKDLLD
+42 DSNKELLD

-61 MLVAYFRDFKENKKE
+61 MLVAYFRDFKEDKKE

-84 YSFAHCDFA
+84 YSFANCDFT

-98 PLLKS
+98 HLLKS
-103 HFKVENHC
+103 YFKVENHC

-177 RNKDYFKQIDFK
+177 RGKDFSKQIDFK
-189 NLKSVTNK
+189 SLKSVTHK
-197 DFHHAPKN
+197 DFHRAPKD
-205 SFIEKIALFYYRADL
+205 FFEKIALFYYRADL
-220 MSDEESKENLLNY
+220 MNDEESKENLLNY
-233 KDYWDNGENY
+233 KDYWDKGENY
-243 VILDEAHKGNKTE
+243 VILDEAHKGNKSE

-281 ESDLITAVYNL
+281 ESDLITSVYNL

-340 MQKRHQTEGYFY
+340 MQKRYKTEGYFH
-352 DPLMLVFTHSVNVKN
+352 DPLMLVFTHSVNVEN

-373 FKTLARVIENDDG
+373 FKTLARVIENDDE
-386 SDFLKAKDDLLEE
+386 SDFVKAKEDLLEE
-399 LKNPEFL
+399 IKNPEFL
-406 FSDDKDKGYKVNVF
+406 FSDGKDKDYKVKVF
-420 KESLKSMDFKGL
+420 KEGLNDLDFKGL

-462 SDKVFCLIRIGD
+462 SDKVFCLIKIGD
-474 ITEWICE
+474 ITEWIDE

-518 DTGWDSTRPSVILF
+518 ETGWDSTRPSVILF

-570 DEAIKKD
+570 DEAIKKA

-597 LEAILKIQKESEN
+597 LEAILKFQKESEN

-622 LEKTPI
+622 LEKTPM

-638 KEQTNALKI
+638 KEPTSVLELPEN
-647 SPSAS
+647 AS

-664 EYFHLMSEK
+664 ECFNLMSEK

-684 KDYTL
+684 KDYAM
-689 LKEMIQTAHFKK
+689 LKDMIQK
-701 VPTWHYKDLDHM
+701 
-713 ISEIK
+713 
-718 GKKGYT
+718 
-724 LLKDLIQTAHFKKV
+724 AHFKKV
-738 STWHYKDLDHMIS
+738 STWHYKDLDCMIS

-770 LDSEK
+770 LDNEK

-784 RADKKEELI
+784 RADKEEELI
-793 QTIQEVKEYA
+793 KTIQEVKEHA
-803 PLDKETLRIKI
+803 PLDKETLKI
-814 AQGEIDPYDT
+814 AQGEIDPYDA

-833 KVDEA
+833 EVDGV

-848 TPLIKAKNCDWL
+848 TPLIKAKDCDWL
-860 KHVVKVESESDFLEE
+860 KHVVKVGSEIDFLKE
-875 LLKIVET
+875 LLETETIKT

-907 NNAAERKFFP
+907 NSVTERRFFP

-924 KGGTQ
+924 KGDTQ

-934 DPKGSKH
+934 DPKGI
-941 TDYEHKADAYQLFKD
+941 TCADYEHKADAYKLFKD
-956 KIFNPKNDPN
+956 KIFNPKNDPHF
-966 LKIKVVLKFYGD
+966 KIKVVLKFYGD
-978 KDDVGERY
+978 KGKVADGY
-986 RDDWIKEGELKDFFL
+986 RDYWIKKGKLEDFFL
-1001 KQLA
+1001 TL

>member
-1 MAKKKDV
+1 MAKKKDL
-8 TTDNEIFV
+8 TTAYNEIFV
-16 AQKLAED
+16 AQKLAEE
-23 ELNINEINK
+23 ELDTNEINE

-42 DNNKDLLD
+42 DSNKELLD

-61 MLVAYFRDFKENKKE
+61 MLTAYFRDFKENKKE

-93 KKKLN
+93 KKKLH

-152 KKNIMFFSANEH
+152 KKNIMFFSANEN

-177 RNKDYFKQIDFK
+177 RGKDFSKQIDFK
-189 NLKSVTNK
+189 NLKSVKNK
-197 DFHHAPKN
+197 DFYHAPKDF
-205 SFIEKIALFYYRADL
+205 FIEKITLFYYRADL
-220 MSDEESKENLLNY
+220 MNDEESKENLLNY

-243 VILDEAHKGNKTE
+243 VILDEAHKGNKSE
-256 SKRQAIFSLLSL
+256 SKRQAIFSLLSQ

-340 MQKRHQTEGYFY
+340 MQKRYKTEGYFY
-352 DPLMLVFTHSVNVKN
+352 DPLMLVFTHSVNVEN

-373 FKTLARVIENDDG
+373 FKTLACVIENDDG
-386 SDFLKAKDDLLEE
+386 SDFLKAKEDLLEE

-406 FSDDKDKGYKVNVF
+406 FSDDKDKDYKVKVF
-420 KESLKSMDFKGL
+420 EEGLKSMDFKGL

-439 SNGHIEVI
+439 NNGHIEVI

-462 SDKVFCLIRIGD
+462 SDKVFCLIKIGD

-493 SFKEESYFSQID
+493 SFKKESYFSQID

-570 DEAIKKD
+570 DEAIKKA

-591 PTNHAS
+591 ATKS
-597 LEAILKIQKESEN
+597 ESVKAILDLKEESSDP
-610 KGENRGSWREIK
+610 SWCEVE
-622 LEKTPI
+622 LEKTRI
-628 KHALF
+628 EHDLF
-633 VPCYR
+633 VPCYQE
-638 KEQTNALKI
+638 KSIKATDLE
-647 SPSAS
+647 SGS

-673 HFILKHEIYDP
+673 HFILKHEIYNP

-701 VPTWHYKDLDHM
+701 V
-713 ISEIK
+713 
-718 GKKGYT
+718 
-724 LLKDLIQTAHFKKV
+724 
-738 STWHYKDLDHMIS
+738 STWHYKDLDYMIS

-770 LDSEK
+770 LDNEK

-784 RADKKEELI
+784 KADKKEKLI

-803 PLDKETLRIKI
+803 PLDKETLRKKI

-824 EKHKQDKTF
+824 EKHKQNRTF
-833 KVDEA
+833 KVGDA
-838 ELLKLKEHYY
+838 ELLKLKEYYY

-860 KHVVKVESESDFLEE
+860 KHVVKVKSESDFLEE
-875 LLKIVET
+875 LLKITET

-897 HLDNLFIPYF
+897 HLDNLFIPYID
-907 NNAAERKFFP
+907 NATERKFFP

-924 KGGTQ
+924 KSGTQ

-934 DPKGSKH
+934 DPKGTEH
-941 TDYEHKADAYQLFKD
+941 TSSLRKADLYKLFKD
-956 KIFNPKNDPN
+956 KVFTPKDNPHF
-966 LKIKVVLKFYGD
+966 KIKVVLKFYGN
-978 KDDVGERY
+978 KDRVP
-986 RDDWIKEGELKDFFL
+986 DDYKDHWIKKGKLEDFFL
-1001 KQLA
+1001 TL

>member
-1 MAKKKDV
+1 MAKKKDL

-23 ELNINEINK
+23 ELNTNEINE
-32 PLEMLDFKSF
+32 PLERLDFKSF
-42 DNNKDLLD
+42 DNNKELLD

-76 FYAFYQKH
+76 FYAFYQEH
-84 YSFAHCDFA
+84 YSFANCDFTH
-93 KKKLN
+93 KKLN
-98 PLLKS
+98 PLLKDY
-103 HFKVENHC
+103 FKVENGC

-139 ELLSVAIRMGLIP
+139 ELLSVAMGMGLIP
-152 KKNIMFFSANEH
+152 KKNLMFFSANEN

-177 RNKDYFKQIDFK
+177 RGKDFSKQIDFK
-189 NLKSVTNK
+189 NLKSITHQ
-197 DFHHAPKN
+197 DFHHAPKG
-205 SFIEKIALFYYRADL
+205 FFEKITLFYYRADL

-243 VILDEAHKGNKTE
+243 VILDEAHKGNKEE

-281 ESDLITAVYNL
+281 ESDLITSVYNL

-313 LNAFKELKDLNDRE
+313 LNAFKDSKDLNDRE

-340 MQKRHQTEGYFY
+340 MQKRYKIEGYFY

-386 SDFLKAKDDLLEE
+386 SDFLKAKEDLLEE
-399 LKNPEFL
+399 LKDPEFL
-406 FSDDKDKGYKVNVF
+406 FSDGKDKDYKVKVF
-420 KESLKSMDFKGL
+420 KEGLKSMDFKGL

-439 SNGHIEVI
+439 NSGHIEVI

-462 SDKVFCLIRIGD
+462 SDKVFCLIKIGD

-518 DTGWDSTRPSVILF
+518 ETGWDSTRPSVILF
-532 LNIGLDDDAKKLV
+532 LNIGLDNDTKKLV

-561 RQRLAYLDI
+561 RQRLAYLNI
-570 DEAIKKD
+570 DEAIKKS

-597 LEAILKIQKESEN
+597 LEAILTIQKESEN
-610 KGENRGSWREIK
+610 RGENRGSWREIT

-628 KHALF
+628 KHKLF

-638 KEQTNALKI
+638 KEPTSILEL
-647 SPSAS
+647 PESAS
-652 FKMSEKNFKDLK
+652 FKMSGKNFKDLK
-664 EYFHLMSEK
+664 EYFNLMSEK

-684 KDYTL
+684 KDYATL
-689 LKEMIQTAHFKK
+689 KDMIQK
-701 VPTWHYKDLDHM
+701 VRV
-713 ISEIK
+713 
-718 GKKGYT
+718 
-724 LLKDLIQTAHFKKV
+724 KKV
-738 STWHYKDLDHMIS
+738 STWHYKDLDYMIS

-770 LDSEK
+770 LDNEK
-775 IVHFKRIKV
+775 IVHFKKIKV
-784 RADKKEELI
+784 KADKQEELI
-793 QTIQEVKEYA
+793 KTIQEVKEHA

-833 KVDEA
+833 EVDGA

-848 TPLIKAKNCDWL
+848 TPLIKAKDCDWL
-860 KHVVKVESESDFLEE
+860 KHVVKVKSEIDFLQE
-875 LLKIVET
+875 LQDQETTKT

-897 HLDNLFIPYF
+897 HLDNLFIPYI
-907 NNAAERKFFP
+907 NNVAERHFFP

-924 KGGTQ
+924 KSDTQ

-934 DPKGSKH
+934 DPKGI
-941 TDYEHKADAYQLFKD
+941 TYADYEHKADAYKLFKD
-956 KIFNPKNDPN
+956 KIFNPKNDPHF
-966 LKIKVVLKFYGD
+966 KIKVVLKFYGD
-978 KDDVGERY
+978 KDRVGDNY
-986 RDDWIKEGELKDFFL
+986 RDYWIQKGKLNDFFL
-1001 KQLA
+1001 TLKD

>member
-1 MAKKKDV
+1 MAKKKQEV
-8 TTDNEIFV
+8 RNNEIFV
-16 AQKLAED
+16 AQKLAEE
-23 ELNINEINK
+23 ELNTNEINE

-42 DNNKDLLD
+42 DSNKELLD

-84 YSFAHCDFA
+84 YSFANCDFA

-103 HFKVENHC
+103 HFKVENDC

-164 LIKQFEKEIEKYN
+164 LIKQFKKEIEKYN

-189 NLKSVTNK
+189 NLKSVKNK
-197 DFHHAPKN
+197 DFYHSPKD
-205 SFIEKIALFYYRADL
+205 SLMKEIVLFYYRADL
-220 MSDEESKENLLNY
+220 MNDEESKENLLNY

-340 MQKRHQTEGYFY
+340 MQKRYQTEGYFY
-352 DPLMLVFTHSVNVKN
+352 DPLMLVFTHSVNVEN

-373 FKTLARVIENDDG
+373 FKTLARVIENDDEG
-386 SDFLKAKDDLLEE
+386 DFLKAKDDLLEE

-406 FSDDKDKGYKVNVF
+406 FSDGKDKDYKVKVF
-420 KESLKSMDFKGL
+420 KEGLNDLDFKGL
-432 KEEVFYA
+432 KEAVFYA

-462 SDKVFCLIRIGD
+462 SDKVFCLIKIGD

-505 KSSINILVGSRTF
+505 KSSINILVGSRAF

-597 LEAILKIQKESEN
+597 LEAILKFQKESEN
-610 KGENRGSWREIK
+610 GGENRGSWHEIK

-638 KEQTNALKI
+638 KEQTSILDL
-647 SPSAS
+647 PESAS
-652 FKMSEKNFKDLK
+652 FKMSAKNFKDLK

-684 KDYTL
+684 KDYMQ
-689 LKEMIQTAHFKK
+689 LKKMIQEARFN
-701 VPTWHYKDLDHM
+701 
-713 ISEIK
+713 
-718 GKKGYT
+718 
-724 LLKDLIQTAHFKKV
+724 KV
-738 STWHYKDLDHMIS
+738 STWHYKDLDYMIS

-775 IVHFKRIKV
+775 IVHFKKVKV
-784 RADKKEELI
+784 RADKKEKLI

-803 PLDKETLRIKI
+803 PLDTERIKI

-824 EKHKQDKTF
+824 DKHKQDKTF
-833 KVDEA
+833 KVDGA

-860 KHVVKVESESDFLEE
+860 KHVVKVESEIDFLKE
-875 LLKIVET
+875 LQETETIKT

-897 HLDNLFIPYF
+897 HLDNLFIPYID
-907 NNAAERKFFP
+907 NAAERKFFP

-924 KGGTQ
+924 KGDTQ

-934 DPKGSKH
+934 DPKGTEH
-941 TDYEHKADAYQLFKD
+941 TSGLRKADPYKNLFKD

-966 LKIKVVLKFYGD
+966 FKIKVVLKFYGN
-978 KDDVGERY
+978 KDRVPELY
-986 RDDWIKEGELKDFFL
+986 RDDWIKKGKLEDFFL
-1001 KQLA
+1001 TLKA

>member
-1 MAKKKDV
+1 MAKKKDL
-8 TTDNEIFV
+8 TSYNEIFV
-16 AQKLAED
+16 VQKLAED
-23 ELNINEINK
+23 ELNTNEINE
-32 PLEMLDFKSF
+32 PLERLDFKSF
-42 DNNKDLLD
+42 DSNKELLD

-61 MLVAYFRDFKENKKE
+61 MLVAYFRDFKGSKKE
-76 FYAFYQKH
+76 FYAFYQER
-84 YSFAHCDFA
+84 YSFANCDFTH
-93 KKKLN
+93 KKLN
-98 PLLKS
+98 HLLKS
-103 HFKVENHC
+103 HFKVENQR

-139 ELLSVAIRMGLIP
+139 ELLSVAMGMGLIP
-152 KKNIMFFSANEH
+152 KKNIMFFSTNEN

-177 RNKDYFKQIDFK
+177 RGKDFSKQIDFK
-189 NLKSVTNK
+189 NLKEVTHK
-197 DFHHAPKN
+197 DFHRAPKN
-205 SFIEKIALFYYRADL
+205 SLVEKITLFYYRADL
-220 MSDEESKENLLNY
+220 MNDEESKENLLNY

-243 VILDEAHKGNKTE
+243 VILDEAHKGNKSE

-281 ESDLITAVYNL
+281 ESDLITSVYNL

-313 LNAFKELKDLNDRE
+313 LNAFKDSKDLNDRE

-340 MQKRHQTEGYFY
+340 MQKRYKTEGYFY
-352 DPLMLVFTHSVNVKN
+352 DPLMLVFTHSVNVEN

-386 SDFLKAKDDLLEE
+386 NDFLKAKEDLLEE
-399 LKNPEFL
+399 IKDPEFL
-406 FSDDKDKGYKVNVF
+406 FSDGKDKDYKVKIF
-420 KESLKSMDFKGL
+420 KEGLKSMDFKGL

-493 SFKEESYFSQID
+493 SFKEKSYFSQID
-505 KSSINILVGSRTF
+505 RSSINILVGSRTF
-518 DTGWDSTRPSVILF
+518 ETGWDSTRPSVILF

-597 LEAILKIQKESEN
+597 LEAILNIQKESEN
-610 KGENRGSWREIK
+610 RGENRGSWREIK

-628 KHALF
+628 KHDLF

-638 KEQTNALKI
+638 KEPTSILKI
-647 SPSAS
+647 PENAS

-664 EYFHLMSEK
+664 EYFNLMSEK

-684 KDYTL
+684 KDYATL
-689 LKEMIQTAHFKK
+689 KDMIQK
-701 VPTWHYKDLDHM
+701 VRV
-713 ISEIK
+713 
-718 GKKGYT
+718 
-724 LLKDLIQTAHFKKV
+724 KKV
-738 STWHYKDLDHMIS
+738 STWHYKDLDYMIA

-770 LDSEK
+770 LDNEK

-784 RADKKEELI
+784 KADKQEALI
-793 QTIQEVKEYA
+793 KTIQEVKEHA
-803 PLDKETLRIKI
+803 PLDKERKKI
-814 AQGEIDPYDT
+814 AQGEIDPYDA

-833 KVDEA
+833 KVDGA

-848 TPLIKAKNCDWL
+848 TPLIKAKDCDWL
-860 KHVVKVESESDFLEE
+860 KHVVKVKSEIDFLQE
-875 LLKIVET
+875 LQDQETTKT

-897 HLDNLFIPYF
+897 HLDNLFIPYI
-907 NNAAERKFFP
+907 NNVAERRFFP

-924 KGGTQ
+924 KGDTQ

-934 DPKGSKH
+934 DPKGIIIS
-941 TDYEHKADAYQLFKD
+941 DYQLKADAYKLFKD
-956 KIFNPKNDPN
+956 KIFNPKNDPYF
-966 LKIKVVLKFYGD
+966 KIKVVLKFYGD
-978 KDDVGERY
+978 KDRVGDNY
-986 RDDWIKEGELKDFFL
+986 RDYWIQKGKLNDFFL
-1001 KQLA
+1001 TLKD

>member
-1 MAKKKDV
+1 MAKKKDL
-8 TTDNEIFV
+8 TTHNEIFV
-16 AQKLAED
+16 AQKLAEE
-23 ELNINEINK
+23 ELNTNEINE
-32 PLEMLDFKSF
+32 PLERLDFKSF
-42 DNNKDLLD
+42 DSNKELLD

-61 MLVAYFRDFKENKKE
+61 MLVAYFRDFKGSKKE
-76 FYAFYQKH
+76 FYAFYQEH
-84 YSFAHCDFA
+84 YSFANCDFTN
-93 KKKLN
+93 KKLN
-98 PLLKS
+98 HLLKS
-103 HFKVENHC
+103 HFKVENKR

-177 RNKDYFKQIDFK
+177 RGKDFSKQIDFK
-189 NLKSVTNK
+189 NLKSVTHK
-197 DFHHAPKN
+197 DFHRAPKD
-205 SFIEKIALFYYRADL
+205 FFEKIALFYYRADL
-220 MSDEESKENLLNY
+220 MNDEESKENLLNY

-243 VILDEAHKGNKTE
+243 VILDEAHKGNKSE

-281 ESDLITAVYNL
+281 ESDLITSVYNL

-305 SVLLKKNN
+305 SVLLEKNN

-340 MQKRHQTEGYFY
+340 MQKRYKIEGYFY
-352 DPLMLVFTHSVNVKN
+352 DPLMLVFTHSVNVEN

-386 SDFLKAKDDLLEE
+386 SDFLKAKEDLLEE
-399 LKNPEFL
+399 LKDPEFL
-406 FSDDKDKGYKVNVF
+406 FSGNKDKDYKVKVF
-420 KESLKSMDFKGL
+420 KEGLKGMDFKGL

-439 SNGHIEVI
+439 NSGHIEVI

-462 SDKVFCLIRIGD
+462 SDKVFCLIKIGD
-474 ITEWICE
+474 ITEWIDE

-505 KSSINILVGSRTF
+505 ESSINILVGSRTF
-518 DTGWDSTRPSVILF
+518 ETGWDSTRPSVILF

-561 RQRLAYLDI
+561 RQRLAYFEI
-570 DEAIKKD
+570 DEAIKEN

-610 KGENRGSWREIK
+610 RGESRGSWREIK

-628 KHALF
+628 EHKLF

-638 KEQTNALKI
+638 KEPTSVLELPEN
-647 SPSAS
+647 AS

-664 EYFHLMSEK
+664 EYFNLMSEK

-684 KDYTL
+684 KDYAM
-689 LKEMIQTAHFKK
+689 LKDMIQK
-701 VPTWHYKDLDHM
+701 
-713 ISEIK
+713 
-718 GKKGYT
+718 
-724 LLKDLIQTAHFKKV
+724 AHFKKV
-738 STWHYKDLDHMIS
+738 STWHYKDLDYMIS

-770 LDSEK
+770 LDNEK

-784 RADKKEELI
+784 KADKEEALI
-793 QTIQEVKEYA
+793 KTIQEVKEHA

-814 AQGEIDPYDT
+814 AQGEIDPYDA
-824 EKHKQDKTF
+824 EKHKQNKTF
-833 KVDEA
+833 EVDDA

-860 KHVVKVESESDFLEE
+860 KHVVKVESEIDFLKE
-875 LLKIVET
+875 LQDQETTKT

-907 NNAAERKFFP
+907 NSVTERRFFP

-924 KGGTQ
+924 KGDTQ
-929 IICFI
+929 IVCFI
-934 DPKGSKH
+934 DPKGI
-941 TDYEHKADAYQLFKD
+941 TYADYEHKADAYKLFKD

-966 LKIKVVLKFYGD
+966 FKIKVVLKFYGN
-978 KDDVGERY
+978 KDRVADGY
-986 RDDWIKEGELKDFFL
+986 RDYWIKKGKLEDFFL
-1001 KQLA
+1001 DLKDLA

>member
-1 MAKKKDV
+1 MAKKKQENL
-8 TTDNEIFV
+8 THNEIFV
-16 AQKLAED
+16 AQKLAEE
-23 ELNINEINK
+23 ELNTHEINE

-42 DNNKDLLD
+42 DNNKELLD

-61 MLVAYFRDFKENKKE
+61 MLTAYFKDFKENKKE
-76 FYAFYQKH
+76 FYAFYQRH
-84 YSFAHCDFA
+84 YSFANCDFT

-98 PLLKS
+98 DLLRNS
-103 HFKVENHC
+103 FKVENGC
-111 VSFENFINR
+111 VKFENFINR

-139 ELLSVAIRMGLIP
+139 ELLSVAMEMGLIP

-177 RNKDYFKQIDFK
+177 WGKDYSKQIIFK
-189 NLKSVTNK
+189 NLKSVENE
-197 DFHHAPKN
+197 DFYHASNNVFKGMK
-205 SFIEKIALFYYRADL
+205 KIPLFYYRADL

-233 KDYWDNGENY
+233 KDRWDNGENY
-243 VILDEAHKGNKTE
+243 VILDEAHKGSKAE
-256 SKRQAIFSLLSL
+256 SKRQAIFSLLSQ

-281 ESDLITAVYNL
+281 ESDLITSVYNL

-305 SVLLKKNN
+305 SILLKKNN
-313 LNAFKELKDLNDRE
+313 LNAFRELKDLNDRE
-327 KEIALLKALLLLG
+327 KEIALLKGLLLLG
-340 MQKRHQTEGYFY
+340 MQKRYKTEGYFH
-352 DPLMLVFTHSVNVKN
+352 DPLMLVFTHSVNVEN
-367 SDAEIF
+367 SDAEMF
-373 FKTLARVIENDDG
+373 FKTLVRVIENDDE
-386 SDFLKAKDDLLEE
+386 SDFEKAKDELLEE
-399 LKNPEFL
+399 LKDPEFL
-406 FSDDKDKGYKVNVF
+406 FSDGKDQKDKIEVF
-420 KESLKSMDFKGL
+420 KEGLKGMDFKGL
-432 KEEVFYA
+432 KEAVFYA
-439 SNGHIEVI
+439 SSGHIEVI

-462 SDKVFCLIRIGD
+462 SDKVFCLIKIGD
-474 ITEWICE
+474 ITEWIHE
-481 KLKSVKVVSKNL
+481 KLKSMKVVSKNL
-493 SFKEESYFSQID
+493 SYKEESYFSQID
-505 KSSINILVGSRTF
+505 KSSINILVGSRSF

-532 LNIGLDDDAKKLV
+532 LNIGLDEAKKLV
-545 KQSFGRGVRI
+545 QQSFGRGVRI

-570 DEAIKKD
+570 DEAIKD
-577 LKPNAAMLETLFVI
+577 GLKPNAAMLETLFII

-597 LEAILKIQKESEN
+597 LETILKIQKENDNRSE
-610 KGENRGSWREIK
+610 RGSWREIK
-622 LEKTPI
+622 LEKTRI
-628 KHALF
+628 EHALF

-638 KEQTNALKI
+638 KEQTNALKLDKN
-647 SPSAS
+647 AS

-664 EYFHLMSEK
+664 EYFNLMSEK
-673 HFILKHEIYDP
+673 HFILKHEFYDP
-684 KDYTL
+684 KDY
-689 LKEMIQTAHFKK
+689 A
-701 VPTWHYKDLDHM
+701 
-713 ISEIK
+713 
-718 GKKGYT
+718 
-724 LLKDLIQTAHFKKV
+724 LLKDLIQKAHFKKV
-738 STWHYKDLDHMIS
+738 STWHYKDLDYMIS

-770 LDSEK
+770 LDNEK

-784 RADKKEELI
+784 KADKKEALVK
-793 QTIQEVKEYA
+793 TIQEVKEYA
-803 PLDKETLRIKI
+803 PLDKERIKI

-824 EKHKQDKTF
+824 DKHKQDKAF
-833 KVDEA
+833 KLDGA
-838 ELLKLKEHYY
+838 ELLKFKEHYY

-860 KHVVKVESESDFLEE
+860 KHVVKVKSESDFLEE
-875 LLKIVET
+875 LLKITET

-897 HLDNLFIPYF
+897 HLDNLFIPYID
-907 NNAAERKFFP
+907 NGATERKFFP

-924 KGGTQ
+924 KSGTQ

-956 KIFNPKNDPN
+956 KIFNPKNDPHF
-966 LKIKVVLKFYGD
+966 KIKVVLKFYGN

-986 RDDWIKEGELKDFFL
+986 RDDWIEKGKLEDFFL

>member
-1 MAKKKDV
+1 MAKKKDL

-16 AQKLAED
+16 AQKLAEE
-23 ELNINEINK
+23 ELNINEINE

-42 DNNKDLLD
+42 DNNKELLD

-61 MLVAYFRDFKENKKE
+61 MLTAYFKDFKENKKE
-76 FYAFYQKH
+76 FYAFYQEH
-84 YSFAHCDFA
+84 YPFANCDFTN
-93 KKKLN
+93 KKLN
-98 PLLKS
+98 HLLKS
-103 HFKVENHC
+103 HFKVENQR

-152 KKNIMFFSANEH
+152 KKNIMFFSANEN

-177 RNKDYFKQIDFK
+177 RNKDYSKQIDFK

-197 DFHHAPKN
+197 DFYHASKD
-205 SFIEKIALFYYRADL
+205 FFQKIVLFYYRADL

-233 KDYWDNGENY
+233 KDCWDNGENY

-256 SKRQAIFSLLSL
+256 SKRQAIFSLLSQ

-313 LNAFKELKDLNDRE
+313 LSAFKELKDLNDRE
-327 KEIALLKALLLLG
+327 KEIVLLKALLLLG
-340 MQKRHQTEGYFY
+340 MQKRYKTDGYFH
-352 DPLMLVFTHSVNVKN
+352 DPLMLVFTHSVNVEN

-386 SDFLKAKDDLLEE
+386 SDFLKAKEDLLEE
-399 LKNPEFL
+399 LKAPEFL
-406 FSDDKDKGYKVNVF
+406 FSDGKDKEKEYKIEVF
-420 KESLKSMDFKGL
+420 KESLKGMDFKGL

-462 SDKVFCLIRIGD
+462 SDKVFCLIKIGD
-474 ITEWICE
+474 ITEWIRE

-505 KSSINILVGSRTF
+505 KSSINILVGSRAF

-570 DEAIKKD
+570 DEAIKD
-577 LKPNAAMLETLFVI
+577 SLKPHAAMLETLFVI

-597 LEAILKIQKESEN
+597 LEAILKFQKESEN
-610 KGENRGSWREIK
+610 GGENRGSWHEIK
-622 LEKTPI
+622 LEKTPM

-647 SPSAS
+647 PPSAS

-673 HFILKHEIYDP
+673 HFILKHEIYNP
-684 KDYTL
+684 KDY
-689 LKEMIQTAHFKK
+689 E
-701 VPTWHYKDLDHM
+701 
-713 ISEIK
+713 
-718 GKKGYT
+718 
-724 LLKDLIQTAHFKKV
+724 LLKDLIQKEHFKKV
-738 STWHYKDLDHMIS
+738 STWHYKDLDYMIS

-784 RADKKEELI
+784 KADKKEKLI

-824 EKHKQDKTF
+824 DKHKQDKTF
-833 KVDEA
+833 KVDDA

-860 KHVVKVESESDFLEE
+860 KHVVKVKSEIDFLQE
-875 LLKIVET
+875 LLKITET

-897 HLDNLFIPYF
+897 HLDNLFIPYID
-907 NNAAERKFFP
+907 NATERKFFP

-929 IICFI
+929 IVCFI
-934 DPKGSKH
+934 DPKGI
-941 TDYEHKADAYQLFKD
+941 TYADYEHKADAYKLFKD
-956 KIFNPKNDPN
+956 KIFNPKNDPHF
-966 LKIKVVLKFYGD
+966 KIKVVLKFYGNKD
-978 KDDVGERY
+978 KVADGY
-986 RDDWIKEGELKDFFL
+986 RDYWIKKGKLNDFFL
-1001 KQLA
+1001 TLKD

>member
-1 MAKKKDV
+1 MAKKKDL
-8 TTDNEIFV
+8 TSYNEIFV

-23 ELNINEINK
+23 ELNTNEINE
-32 PLEMLDFKSF
+32 PLERLDFKSF
-42 DNNKDLLD
+42 DSNKELLD

-61 MLVAYFRDFKENKKE
+61 MLVAYFRDFKGSKKE
-76 FYAFYQKH
+76 FYAFYQEH
-84 YSFAHCDFA
+84 YSFANCDFTH
-93 KKKLN
+93 KKLN
-98 PLLKS
+98 HLLKS
-103 HFKVENHC
+103 HFKVENQR

-152 KKNIMFFSANEH
+152 KKNVMFFSANEN

-177 RNKDYFKQIDFK
+177 RGKDYSKQIDFK
-189 NLKSVTNK
+189 NLKSVTHQ
-197 DFHHAPKN
+197 DFHRAPKG
-205 SFIEKIALFYYRADL
+205 FFEKIALFYYRADL

-243 VILDEAHKGNKTE
+243 VILDEAHKGNKSE

-313 LNAFKELKDLNDRE
+313 LNAFKDLKDLNDRE

-340 MQKRHQTEGYFY
+340 MQKRYKTEGYFY
-352 DPLMLVFTHSVNVKN
+352 DPLMLVFTHSVNVEN

-386 SDFLKAKDDLLEE
+386 NDFSKAKEDLLEE
-399 LKNPEFL
+399 IKDPEFL
-406 FSDDKDKGYKVNVF
+406 FSDDKDKDYKVKVF

-462 SDKVFCLIRIGD
+462 SDKVFCLIKIGD

-518 DTGWDSTRPSVILF
+518 ETGWDSTRPSVILF

-610 KGENRGSWREIK
+610 GGESRGTWREIK
-622 LEKTPI
+622 LEITPI

-638 KEQTNALKI
+638 KEPTSILKI
-647 SPSAS
+647 PENAS

-664 EYFHLMSEK
+664 EYFNLMSEK

-684 KDYTL
+684 KDYATL
-689 LKEMIQTAHFKK
+689 KDMIQK
-701 VPTWHYKDLDHM
+701 
-713 ISEIK
+713 
-718 GKKGYT
+718 
-724 LLKDLIQTAHFKKV
+724 AHFKKV
-738 STWHYKDLDHMIS
+738 STWHYKDLDYMIS

-770 LDSEK
+770 LDNEK

-784 RADKKEELI
+784 KADKQEELI
-793 QTIQEVKEYA
+793 KTIQEVKEHA
-803 PLDKETLRIKI
+803 PLNKETLRIKI
-814 AQGEIDPYDT
+814 AQGEIDPYDA

-833 KVDEA
+833 EVDGA

-848 TPLIKAKNCDWL
+848 TPLIKAKDCDWL
-860 KHVVKVESESDFLEE
+860 KHVVKVKSEIDFLQE
-875 LLKIVET
+875 LQDQETTKT

-897 HLDNLFIPYF
+897 HLDNLFIPYI
-907 NNAAERKFFP
+907 NNVAERRFFP

-924 KGGTQ
+924 KGDTQ

-934 DPKGSKH
+934 DPKGI
-941 TDYEHKADAYQLFKD
+941 TYADYEHKADAYKLFKD
-956 KIFNPKNDPN
+956 KIFNSKNDPN
-966 LKIKVVLKFYGD
+966 FKIKVVLKFYGD
-978 KDDVGERY
+978 KNRVGDNY
-986 RDDWIKEGELKDFFL
+986 RDYWIQKGKLNDFFL
-1001 KQLA
+1001 TLKD

>member
-1 MAKKKDV
+1 MAKKKQE
-8 TTDNEIFV
+8 TRNNEIFV
-16 AQKLAED
+16 AQKLAEE
-23 ELNINEINK
+23 ELNINEINE

-42 DNNKDLLD
+42 DSDKELLD

-84 YSFAHCDFA
+84 YSFANCDFA

-98 PLLKS
+98 HLLKS

-111 VSFENFINR
+111 VKFENFINR

-139 ELLSVAIRMGLIP
+139 ELLSVAMGMGLIP

-177 RNKDYFKQIDFK
+177 RNKNYSKQIDFK
-189 NLKSVTNK
+189 NLKSVKNK
-197 DFHHAPKN
+197 DFYHSPKD
-205 SFIEKIALFYYRADL
+205 FFQKIALFYYRADL

-233 KDYWDNGENY
+233 KDCWDNGENY

-256 SKRQAIFSLLSL
+256 SKRQAIFSLLSQ

-313 LNAFKELKDLNDRE
+313 LSAFKELKDLNDRE

-340 MQKRHQTEGYFY
+340 MQKRYKTEGYFH
-352 DPLMLVFTHSVNVKN
+352 DPLMLVFTHSVNVEN

-373 FKTLARVIENDDG
+373 FKTLARVIENDDE
-386 SDFLKAKDDLLEE
+386 SDFSKAKDDLLEE

-406 FSDDKDKGYKVNVF
+406 FSDGKEKEYKIEVF
-420 KESLKSMDFKGL
+420 KESLKGMDFKGL

-474 ITEWICE
+474 ITEWIHE

-505 KSSINILVGSRTF
+505 KSGINILVGSRAF

-570 DEAIKKD
+570 DEAVKEK

-597 LEAILKIQKESEN
+597 LEAILKFQKESEN
-610 KGENRGSWREIK
+610 GGENRGSWREIK

-647 SPSAS
+647 PKNAS
-652 FKMSEKNFKDLK
+652 LKMSEKNFKDLK
-664 EYFHLMSEK
+664 EHFHLMSEK
-673 HFILKHEIYDP
+673 HFILKHEIYNP
-684 KDYTL
+684 KDY
-689 LKEMIQTAHFKK
+689 E
-701 VPTWHYKDLDHM
+701 
-713 ISEIK
+713 
-718 GKKGYT
+718 
-724 LLKDLIQTAHFKKV
+724 LLKDMIQKEHFKKV
-738 STWHYKDLDHMIS
+738 STWHYKDLDYMIS

-770 LDSEK
+770 LDNEK
-775 IVHFKRIKV
+775 IVHFKRIQVKEG
-784 RADKKEELI
+784 KKEELMKA
-793 QTIQEVKEYA
+793 IQEVKEYA
-803 PLDKETLRIKI
+803 PLDK
-814 AQGEIDPYDT
+814 D
-824 EKHKQDKTF
+824 KHKQNKTF
-833 KVDEA
+833 KVGDDA

-860 KHVVKVESESDFLEE
+860 KHVVRVKSESDFLEE
-875 LLKIVET
+875 LLKITET

-897 HLDNLFIPYF
+897 HLDNLFIPYID
-907 NNAAERKFFP
+907 NATERRFFP

-941 TDYEHKADAYQLFKD
+941 TDYEHKADAYKLFKD
-956 KIFNPKNDPN
+956 KVFNPKNDPN
-966 LKIKVVLKFYGD
+966 FKIKVVLKFYGD

-986 RDDWIKEGELKDFFL
+986 RDLWIEKGKLEYFFLDLKDQPDFIERG
-1001 KQLA
+1001 

>member
-1 MAKKKDV
+1 MAKKKQEV
-8 TTDNEIFV
+8 RNNEIFV
-16 AQKLAED
+16 AQKLAEE
-23 ELNINEINK
+23 ELNINEIND

-42 DNNKDLLD
+42 DSNKELLD

-84 YSFAHCDFA
+84 YSFANCDFA

-98 PLLKS
+98 HLLKS

-111 VSFENFINR
+111 VRFENFINR

-139 ELLSVAIRMGLIP
+139 ELLSVAMGMGLIP
-152 KKNIMFFSANEH
+152 KKNIMFFSANEN
-164 LIKQFEKEIEKYN
+164 LIQQFKKEIEKYN
-177 RNKDYFKQIDFK
+177 RSKDYAKQIDFK
-189 NLKSVTNK
+189 DLKSVTNK
-197 DFHHAPKN
+197 DFYHSPKD
-205 SFIEKIALFYYRADL
+205 FFQKIALFYYRADL

-233 KDYWDNGENY
+233 KDCWDNGENY

-256 SKRQAIFSLLSL
+256 SKRQAIFSLLSQ

-313 LNAFKELKDLNDRE
+313 LSAFKELKDLNDRE

-340 MQKRHQTEGYFY
+340 MQKRYKVEGYFH
-352 DPLMLVFTHSVNVKN
+352 DPLMLVFTHSVNVEN

-406 FSDDKDKGYKVNVF
+406 FSDGKDQDQKYKIEVF
-420 KESLKSMDFKGL
+420 KESLKGMDFKGL

-439 SNGHIEVI
+439 SSGHIEVI

-474 ITEWICE
+474 ITEWIRE

-505 KSSINILVGSRTF
+505 KSSINILVGSRAF

-570 DEAIKKD
+570 DEAVKKD

-591 PTNHAS
+591 ATKS
-597 LEAILKIQKESEN
+597 ESVKAILDLKEESSDP
-610 KGENRGSWREIK
+610 SWCEVE

-628 KHALF
+628 EHALLF
-633 VPCYR
+633 VPCYQE
-638 KEQTNALKI
+638 KSIKATDLE
-647 SPSAS
+647 SGS

-673 HFILKHEIYDP
+673 HFILKHEIYNP
-684 KDYTL
+684 KDY
-689 LKEMIQTAHFKK
+689 E
-701 VPTWHYKDLDHM
+701 
-713 ISEIK
+713 
-718 GKKGYT
+718 
-724 LLKDLIQTAHFKKV
+724 LLKDLIQTKRFEIELN
-738 STWHYKDLDHMIS
+738 WHYKDLDDLIS
-751 EIKGKLYP
+751 ILKKRLYL

-770 LDSEK
+770 LDNEK
-775 IVHFKRIKV
+775 IVHFKRIQV
-784 RADKKEELI
+784 RAGKKEELMK
-793 QTIQEVKEYA
+793 TIQEVKEYA

-824 EKHKQDKTF
+824 DKHKQDRTF
-833 KVDEA
+833 KVDDA

-860 KHVVKVESESDFLEE
+860 KHVVKVKSESDFLEE
-875 LLKIVET
+875 LLKITET

-907 NNAAERKFFP
+907 NGATERKFFP

-934 DPKGSKH
+934 DPKG
-941 TDYEHKADAYQLFKD
+941 TEHISSQRKADWYKKLFKD
-956 KIFNPKNDPN
+956 KVFNPKNDPHF
-966 LKIKVVLKFYGD
+966 KIKVVLKFYGD
-978 KDDVGERY
+978 KNKVSEGY
-986 RDDWIKEGELKDFFL
+986 RDLWIEKGKLEYFFLDLKDWPDFIERG
-1001 KQLA
+1001 

>member
-1 MAKKKDV
+1 MAKKKDLISY
-8 TTDNEIFV
+8 NEIFV

-23 ELNINEINK
+23 ELNTNEINE
-32 PLEMLDFKSF
+32 PLERLDFKSF
-42 DNNKDLLD
+42 DNNKELLD

-61 MLVAYFRDFKENKKE
+61 MLAAYFRDFKENKKE
-76 FYAFYQKH
+76 FYAFYQEH
-84 YSFAHCDFA
+84 YSFANCDFTH
-93 KKKLN
+93 KKLN
-98 PLLKS
+98 HLLKS
-103 HFKVENHC
+103 HFKVENQR
-111 VSFENFINR
+111 VSFEHFINR

-152 KKNIMFFSANEH
+152 KKNIMFFSANEN

-177 RNKDYFKQIDFK
+177 RGKDFSKQIDFK
-189 NLKSVTNK
+189 NLKSITHK
-197 DFHHAPKN
+197 DFHRAPKG
-205 SFIEKIALFYYRADL
+205 FFEKIALFYYRADL
-220 MSDEESKENLLNY
+220 MNDEESKENLLNY

-243 VILDEAHKGNKTE
+243 VILDEAHKGNKSE

-281 ESDLITAVYNL
+281 ESDLITSVYNL

-313 LNAFKELKDLNDRE
+313 LSAFKDLKDLNDRE

-340 MQKRHQTEGYFY
+340 MQKRYKIEGYFY

-386 SDFLKAKDDLLEE
+386 NDFLKAKEDLLEE
-399 LKNPEFL
+399 IKNPEFL
-406 FSDDKDKGYKVNVF
+406 FSDDKDKDYKVKVF
-420 KESLKSMDFKGL
+420 KEGLKSMDFKGL

-439 SNGHIEVI
+439 NSGHIEVI

-462 SDKVFCLIRIGD
+462 SDKVFCLIKIGD

-518 DTGWDSTRPSVILF
+518 ETGWDSTRPSVILF

-570 DEAIKKD
+570 DEAIKEN

-610 KGENRGSWREIK
+610 RGESRDSWREIK

-638 KEQTNALKI
+638 KEPTSILKL
-647 SPSAS
+647 PENAS

-664 EYFHLMSEK
+664 ECFNLMSEK

-684 KDYTL
+684 KDYEQ
-689 LKEMIQTAHFKK
+689 LKKMIQK
-701 VPTWHYKDLDHM
+701 
-713 ISEIK
+713 E
-718 GKKGYT
+718 
-724 LLKDLIQTAHFKKV
+724 HFKKV
-738 STWHYKDLDHMIS
+738 STWHYKDLDYMIS

-759 NQKVPKDEFNA
+759 NQKVPKDEFNTI
-770 LDSEK
+770 DSEK
-775 IVHFKRIKV
+775 IVHFERIKV
-784 RADKKEELI
+784 KADKKEELI
-793 QTIQEVKEYA
+793 KTIQEVKEHA

-814 AQGEIDPYDT
+814 AQGEIDPYDA

-833 KVDEA
+833 KVDGA

-848 TPLIKAKNCDWL
+848 TPLIKAKDCDWL
-860 KHVVKVESESDFLEE
+860 KHVVKVKSEIDFLQE
-875 LLKIVET
+875 LQDQETTKT

-897 HLDNLFIPYF
+897 HLDNLFIPYIGE
-907 NNAAERKFFP
+907 NATERRFFP

-924 KGGTQ
+924 KGDTQ

-934 DPKGSKH
+934 DPKGTEH
-941 TDYEHKADAYQLFKD
+941 TSSLRKADIYKLFKD
-956 KIFNPKNDPN
+956 KIFNPKNDPHF
-966 LKIKVVLKFYGD
+966 KIKVVLKFYGD
-978 KDDVGERY
+978 KDRVPEDY
-986 RDDWIKEGELKDFFL
+986 RDYWIKKGKLNDFFL
-1001 KQLA
+1001 TMKS

>member
-1 MAKKKDV
+1 MAKKKQEIRN
-8 TTDNEIFV
+8 NEIFV
-16 AQKLAED
+16 AQKLAEE
-23 ELNINEINK
+23 ELNINEIND

-42 DNNKDLLD
+42 DSNKELLD

-84 YSFAHCDFA
+84 YSFANCDFA

-98 PLLKS
+98 HLLKNS
-103 HFKVENHC
+103 FKVENGC
-111 VSFENFINR
+111 VKFENFINR

-139 ELLSVAIRMGLIP
+139 ELLSVAMGMGLIP

-164 LIKQFEKEIEKYN
+164 LIKQFEREIEKYN
-177 RNKDYFKQIDFK
+177 RYKDYSKQIEFK
-189 NLKSVTNK
+189 NLKGVNNK
-197 DFHHAPKN
+197 DFYHSPKD
-205 SFIEKIALFYYRADL
+205 FLVEKIPLFYYRADL

-233 KDYWDNGENY
+233 KDCWDNGENY

-256 SKRQAIFSLLSL
+256 SKRQAIFSLLSQR
-268 KGFLFNFSATFTE
+268 GFLFNFSATFTE

-313 LNAFKELKDLNDRE
+313 LSAFKELKDLNDRE
-327 KEIALLKALLLLG
+327 KEIALLKALLFLG
-340 MQKRHQTEGYFY
+340 MQKRYKVEGYFH
-352 DPLMLVFTHSVNVKN
+352 DPLMLVFTHSVNVEN

-373 FKTLARVIENDDG
+373 FKTLARVIENDDE

-406 FSDDKDKGYKVNVF
+406 FSDGKDQKDKIEVF
-420 KESLKSMDFKGL
+420 KKGLNDMDFKGL

-439 SNGHIEVI
+439 SNGYIEVI

-462 SDKVFCLIRIGD
+462 SDKIFCLIRIGD
-474 ITEWICE
+474 ITEWIRE

-505 KSSINILVGSRTF
+505 KSSINILVGSRAF

-570 DEAIKKD
+570 DEAIKD
-577 LKPNAAMLETLFVI
+577 RLKPNAAMLETLFVI

-597 LEAILKIQKESEN
+597 LEAILKFQKESEN
-610 KGENRGSWREIK
+610 GGENRGPWREIK
-622 LEKTPI
+622 LEKTHI
-628 KHALF
+628 EHALF

-684 KDYTL
+684 KDY
-689 LKEMIQTAHFKK
+689 E
-701 VPTWHYKDLDHM
+701 
-713 ISEIK
+713 
-718 GKKGYT
+718 
-724 LLKDLIQTAHFKKV
+724 LLKDMIQKEHFKKV
-738 STWHYKDLDHMIS
+738 STWHYKDLDYMIS

-759 NQKVPKDEFNA
+759 NQKVTKDEFNA
-770 LDSEK
+770 LDNEK
-775 IVHFKRIKV
+775 IVHFKRIQVK
-784 RADKKEELI
+784 ASKKEALI
-793 QTIQEVKEYA
+793 KTIQEVKEYA
-803 PLDKETLRIKI
+803 PLDK
-814 AQGEIDPYDT
+814 D
-824 EKHKQDKTF
+824 KQDRTF
-833 KVDEA
+833 KVGDA

-860 KHVVKVESESDFLEE
+860 KHVVKVKSESDFLEE
-875 LLKIVET
+875 LLKITEM

-897 HLDNLFIPYF
+897 HLDNLFIPYIG
-907 NNAAERKFFP
+907 NATERRFFP

-924 KGGTQ
+924 KGDTQ

-956 KIFNPKNDPN
+956 KIFNPKDNPN

-1001 KQLA
+1001 DLKDWPDFIERG

>member
-1 MAKKKDV
+1 MAKKKDL
-8 TTDNEIFV
+8 TSYNEIFV
-16 AQKLAED
+16 AQKLAEE
-23 ELNINEINK
+23 ELNTNEINE
-32 PLEMLDFKSF
+32 PLERLDFKSF
-42 DNNKDLLD
+42 DSNKELLD

-61 MLVAYFRDFKENKKE
+61 MLVAYFRDFKGSKKE
-76 FYAFYQKH
+76 FYAFYQEH
-84 YSFAHCDFA
+84 YSFANCDFTN
-93 KKKLN
+93 KKLN
-98 PLLKS
+98 PLLKDY
-103 HFKVENHC
+103 FKVENHC

-129 GKTIVIIKLV
+129 GKTIVIVKLV
-139 ELLSVAIRMGLIP
+139 ELLSVAMGMGLIP
-152 KKNIMFFSANEH
+152 KKNIMFFSANEN

-177 RNKDYFKQIDFK
+177 RNKDYSKQIDFK
-189 NLKSVTNK
+189 NLKSVTHK
-197 DFHHAPKN
+197 DFHHAPKG
-205 SFIEKIALFYYRADL
+205 SFIEKITLFYYRADL

-340 MQKRHQTEGYFY
+340 MQKRYKTEGYFH
-352 DPLMLVFTHSVNVKN
+352 DPLMLVFTHSVNVEN

-373 FKTLARVIENDDG
+373 FKTLVRVIENDNG
-386 SDFLKAKDDLLEE
+386 NDFVKAKEDLLEE
-399 LKNPEFL
+399 IKNPEFL
-406 FSDDKDKGYKVNVF
+406 FSANKDKDYKVKVF
-420 KESLKSMDFKGL
+420 KEGLKSIDFKGL
-432 KEEVFYA
+432 KEEIFYA
-439 SNGHIEVI
+439 NSGHIEVI

-462 SDKVFCLIRIGD
+462 SDKVFCLIKIGD

-505 KSSINILVGSRTF
+505 RSSINILVGSRTF
-518 DTGWDSTRPSVILF
+518 ETGWDSTRPSVILF

-555 ESVKNQ
+555 ESLKNQ

-577 LKPNAAMLETLFVI
+577 LKPNAAILETLFVI

-597 LEAILKIQKESEN
+597 LEAILTIQKESEN
-610 KGENRGSWREIK
+610 RGENRGSWREIK

-638 KEQTNALKI
+638 KQPTSILKI
-647 SPSAS
+647 SPNAS

-664 EYFHLMSEK
+664 EYFNLMSEK

-684 KDYTL
+684 KDYAQ
-689 LKEMIQTAHFKK
+689 LKDMIQTK
-701 VPTWHYKDLDHM
+701 
-713 ISEIK
+713 
-718 GKKGYT
+718 
-724 LLKDLIQTAHFKKV
+724 HFKKV
-738 STWHYKDLDHMIS
+738 STWHYKDLDYMIA

-770 LDSEK
+770 LDNEK

-784 RADKKEELI
+784 KADKQEALI
-793 QTIQEVKEYA
+793 KTIQEVKEYA
-803 PLDKETLRIKI
+803 PLDKERKKI
-814 AQGEIDPYDT
+814 AQGEIDSYDT

-833 KVDEA
+833 EVDGA

-860 KHVVKVESESDFLEE
+860 KHVVKVKSESDFLEE
-875 LLKIVET
+875 LLKSTET

-907 NNAAERKFFP
+907 NNAAERRFFP

-941 TDYEHKADAYQLFKD
+941 TDYEHKADAYKLFKGKVFTPKD
-956 KIFNPKNDPN
+956 NPHF
-966 LKIKVVLKFYGD
+966 KIKVVLKFYGD
-978 KDDVGERY
+978 KDEVGEGY
-986 RDDWIKEGELKDFFL
+986 NDYWIQEGKLKDFFL
-1001 KQLA
+1001 TLIA

>member
-1 MAKKKDV
+1 MAKKKDL
-8 TTDNEIFV
+8 TSYNEIFV
-16 AQKLAED
+16 AQKLAEE
-23 ELNINEINK
+23 ELNTNEINE
-32 PLEMLDFKSF
+32 PLERLDFKSF
-42 DNNKDLLD
+42 DSNKELLD

-76 FYAFYQKH
+76 FYAFYQEH
-84 YSFAHCDFA
+84 YSFANCDFTN
-93 KKKLN
+93 KKLN
-98 PLLKS
+98 PLLKAY
-103 HFKVENHC
+103 FKVENHC

-139 ELLSVAIRMGLIP
+139 ELLSVAMGMGLIP
-152 KKNIMFFSANEH
+152 KKNLMFFSANEN

-177 RNKDYFKQIDFK
+177 RGKDFSKQIDFK
-189 NLKSVTNK
+189 NLKKVTHK
-197 DFHHAPKN
+197 DFHRAPKD
-205 SFIEKIALFYYRADL
+205 SFIKQIALFYYRADL

-243 VILDEAHKGNKTE
+243 VILDEAHKGNKSE

-281 ESDLITAVYNL
+281 ESDLITSVYNL

-313 LNAFKELKDLNDRE
+313 LSAFKDLKDLNDRE

-340 MQKRHQTEGYFY
+340 MQKRYKTEGYFH

-386 SDFLKAKDDLLEE
+386 NDFVKAKEDLLEE
-399 LKNPEFL
+399 LKDPEFL
-406 FSDDKDKGYKVNVF
+406 FSTNKDKDYKVKVF
-420 KESLKSMDFKGL
+420 KEGLKSMDFKGL

-462 SDKVFCLIRIGD
+462 SDKVFCLIKIGD

-505 KSSINILVGSRTF
+505 RSSINILVGSRTF
-518 DTGWDSTRPSVILF
+518 ETGWDSTRPSVILF

-570 DEAIKKD
+570 DEAIKEN

-610 KGENRGSWREIK
+610 RGESRGSWREIK

-628 KHALF
+628 KHTLF
-633 VPCYR
+633 VPCYK
-638 KEQTNALKI
+638 KEQTSILDLPEN
-647 SPSAS
+647 AS

-664 EYFHLMSEK
+664 EYFNLMSEK

-684 KDYTL
+684 KDYTQ
-689 LKEMIQTAHFKK
+689 LKKMIQK
-701 VPTWHYKDLDHM
+701 
-713 ISEIK
+713 
-718 GKKGYT
+718 
-724 LLKDLIQTAHFKKV
+724 AHFKKV
-738 STWHYKDLDHMIS
+738 STWHYKDLDYMIA

-759 NQKVPKDEFNA
+759 NQKVPKDEFNT

-784 RADKKEELI
+784 KADKQEALI
-793 QTIQEVKEYA
+793 KTIQEVKEHA
-803 PLDKETLRIKI
+803 PLDKETLIKKI
-814 AQGEIDPYDT
+814 VHG
-824 EKHKQDKTF
+824 
-833 KVDEA
+833 A

-848 TPLIKAKNCDWL
+848 TPLIKAKNCGWL
-860 KHVVKVESESDFLEE
+860 KHVVKVESEIDFLKE
-875 LLKIVET
+875 LQDQETTKT

-907 NNAAERKFFP
+907 NNAAERRFFP

-924 KGGTQ
+924 KGDTQ

-941 TDYEHKADAYQLFKD
+941 TDYEHKADAYKLFKGKVFTPKD
-956 KIFNPKNDPN
+956 NPHF
-966 LKIKVVLKFYGD
+966 KIKVVLKFYGN
-978 KDDVGERY
+978 KDDVGEKY
-986 RDDWIKEGELKDFFL
+986 RDDWIQKDKLKDFFL
-1001 KQLA
+1001 TLWPKFIERG

>member
-1 MAKKKDV
+1 MAKKKDL
-8 TTDNEIFV
+8 TSYNEIFV

-23 ELNINEINK
+23 ELNTNEINE
-32 PLEMLDFKSF
+32 PLERLDFKSF
-42 DNNKDLLD
+42 DNNKELLD

-61 MLVAYFRDFKENKKE
+61 MLAAYFRDFKENKKE
-76 FYAFYQKH
+76 FYAFYQEH
-84 YSFAHCDFA
+84 YSFANCDFTN
-93 KKKLN
+93 KKLN

-139 ELLSVAIRMGLIP
+139 ELLSVAMGMGLIP
-152 KKNIMFFSANEH
+152 KKNLMFFSANEN

-177 RNKDYFKQIDFK
+177 RGKDFSKQIDFK
-189 NLKSVTNK
+189 NLKSITHK
-197 DFHHAPKN
+197 DFHRAPKG
-205 SFIEKIALFYYRADL
+205 FFEKIALFYYRADL
-220 MSDEESKENLLNY
+220 MNDEESKENLLNY

-281 ESDLITAVYNL
+281 ESDLITSVYNL

-313 LNAFKELKDLNDRE
+313 LNAFKDLKDLNDRE
-327 KEIALLKALLLLG
+327 KEIALLKALLLLS
-340 MQKRHQTEGYFY
+340 MQKRYKTEGYFH
-352 DPLMLVFTHSVNVKN
+352 DPLMLVFTHSVNVEN

-373 FKTLARVIENDDG
+373 FKTLACVIENDDG
-386 SDFLKAKDDLLEE
+386 NDFLKAKDDLLEE

-406 FSDDKDKGYKVNVF
+406 FSDGKNQNYKIEVF

-462 SDKVFCLIRIGD
+462 SDKVFCLIKIGD
-474 ITEWICE
+474 ITEWIHE

-518 DTGWDSTRPSVILF
+518 ETGWDSTRPSVILF

-555 ESVKNQ
+555 ESLKNQ

-610 KGENRGSWREIK
+610 RGEDRGSWREIK

-628 KHALF
+628 KHDLF

-638 KEQTNALKI
+638 KEPTSILEL
-647 SPSAS
+647 SPNAS

-664 EYFHLMSEK
+664 EYFNLMSEK

-684 KDYTL
+684 KDYTM
-689 LKEMIQTAHFKK
+689 LKDMIQK
-701 VPTWHYKDLDHM
+701 
-713 ISEIK
+713 
-718 GKKGYT
+718 
-724 LLKDLIQTAHFKKV
+724 AHFKKV
-738 STWHYKDLDHMIS
+738 STWHYKDLDYMIS

-770 LDSEK
+770 LDNEK

-784 RADKKEELI
+784 KADKQEALI
-793 QTIQEVKEYA
+793 KTIQEVKEHA
-803 PLDKETLRIKI
+803 PLDKETLIKKI
-814 AQGEIDPYDT
+814 VQGEIDPYDT

-833 KVDEA
+833 KVEDA

-848 TPLIKAKNCDWL
+848 TPLIKAKDCNWL
-860 KHVVKVESESDFLEE
+860 KHVVKVKSEIDFLQE
-875 LLKIVET
+875 LQDQETTKT

-897 HLDNLFIPYF
+897 HLDNLFIPYIDG
-907 NNAAERKFFP
+907 ATERRFFP

-924 KGGTQ
+924 KGDTQ

-934 DPKGSKH
+934 DPKGTKIS
-941 TDYEHKADAYQLFKD
+941 DYQHKADAYEELFKD
-956 KIFNPKNDPN
+956 KIFNPKNNPHF
-966 LKIKVVLKFYGD
+966 KIKVVLKFYQNNIECEVA
-978 KDDVGERY
+978 KKY
-986 RDDWIKEGELKDFFL
+986 KPHWIQKGKLNDFFL
-1001 KQLA
+1001 TLRD

>member
-1 MAKKKDV
+1 MAKKKDL
-8 TTDNEIFV
+8 TSYNEIFV
-16 AQKLAED
+16 AQKLAEE
-23 ELNINEINK
+23 ELNTNEINE
-32 PLEMLDFKSF
+32 PLERLDFKSF
-42 DNNKDLLD
+42 DSNKELLD

-61 MLVAYFRDFKENKKE
+61 MLVAYFRDFKGSKKE
-76 FYAFYQKH
+76 FYAFYQEH
-84 YSFAHCDFA
+84 YSFANCDFTH
-93 KKKLN
+93 KKLN

-103 HFKVENHC
+103 HFKVENQR

-152 KKNIMFFSANEH
+152 KKNIMFFSANEN
-164 LIKQFEKEIEKYN
+164 LIRQFEKEIEKYN
-177 RNKDYFKQIDFK
+177 RGKDFSKQIDFK
-189 NLKSVTNK
+189 NLKNITHK
-197 DFHHAPKN
+197 DFHRAPKD
-205 SFIEKIALFYYRADL
+205 FFEKIALFYYRADL
-220 MSDEESKENLLNY
+220 MNDEESKENLLNY

-243 VILDEAHKGNKTE
+243 VILDEAHKGNKSE

-281 ESDLITAVYNL
+281 ESDLITSVYNL

-313 LNAFKELKDLNDRE
+313 LNAFKDLKDLNDRE

-340 MQKRHQTEGYFY
+340 MQKRYKTEGYFH
-352 DPLMLVFTHSVNVKN
+352 DPLMLVFTHSVNVEN

-373 FKTLARVIENDDG
+373 FKTLACVIENDDG
-386 SDFLKAKDDLLEE
+386 NDFVKAKEDLLEE
-399 LKNPEFL
+399 IKDPEFL
-406 FSDDKDKGYKVNVF
+406 FSGNKDKDYKVKVF
-420 KESLKSMDFKGL
+420 KEGLKSMDFKGL

-439 SNGHIEVI
+439 NSGHIEVI

-505 KSSINILVGSRTF
+505 RSSINILVGSRTF
-518 DTGWDSTRPSVILF
+518 ETGWDSTRPSVILF

-555 ESVKNQ
+555 ESLKNQ

-570 DEAIKKD
+570 DGAIKKD

-597 LEAILKIQKESEN
+597 LEAILTIQKESEN
-610 KGENRGSWREIK
+610 RGENRGSWREIT

-633 VPCYR
+633 MPCYR
-638 KEQTNALKI
+638 KEPTNILKI
-647 SPSAS
+647 PESAS

-664 EYFHLMSEK
+664 ECFNLMSEK

-684 KDYTL
+684 KDYATL
-689 LKEMIQTAHFKK
+689 KDMIQKAH
-701 VPTWHYKDLDHM
+701 Y
-713 ISEIK
+713 
-718 GKKGYT
+718 
-724 LLKDLIQTAHFKKV
+724 KKV
-738 STWHYKDLDHMIS
+738 STWHYKDLDYMIS

-770 LDSEK
+770 LDNEK

-784 RADKKEELI
+784 KAHKQEELVK
-793 QTIQEVKEYA
+793 TIQEVKEHA

-814 AQGEIDPYDT
+814 AQGEIDPYDA

-833 KVDEA
+833 KVDDA

-848 TPLIKAKNCDWL
+848 TPLIKAKDCDWL
-860 KHVVKVESESDFLEE
+860 KHVVKIKSEIDFLQE
-875 LLKIVET
+875 LQDQETTKT

-897 HLDNLFIPYF
+897 HLDNLFIPYI
-907 NNAAERKFFP
+907 NNVAERHFFP

-924 KGGTQ
+924 KGDTQ

-934 DPKGSKH
+934 DPKGI
-941 TDYEHKADAYQLFKD
+941 TYADYEHKADAYKLFKD
-956 KIFNPKNDPN
+956 KIFNPKNDPHF
-966 LKIKVVLKFYGD
+966 KIKVVLKFYGD
-978 KDDVGERY
+978 KDRVGDNY
-986 RDDWIKEGELKDFFL
+986 RDYWIQKGKLNDFFL
-1001 KQLA
+1001 TLKD

>member
-1 MAKKKDV
+1 MAKKKDL

-16 AQKLAED
+16 AQKLAEE
-23 ELNINEINK
+23 ELDTNEINE

-42 DNNKDLLD
+42 DSNKELLD

-61 MLVAYFRDFKENKKE
+61 MLVAYFKDFKGSKKE

-84 YSFAHCDFA
+84 YSFANCDFT
-93 KKKLN
+93 KKKLH
-98 PLLKS
+98 PLLKN

-152 KKNIMFFSANEH
+152 KKNIMFFSANEN

-177 RNKDYFKQIDFK
+177 RGKDYFKQIGFK
-189 NLKSVTNK
+189 NLKSVKNE
-197 DFHHAPKN
+197 DFYHAPKS
-205 SFIEKIALFYYRADL
+205 SFKDMEQIALFYYRADL
-220 MSDEESKENLLNY
+220 MNDEESKENLLNY

-243 VILDEAHKGNKTE
+243 VILDEAHKGNKSE

-313 LNAFKELKDLNDRE
+313 LIAFKELKDLNDRE
-327 KEIALLKALLLLG
+327 KEIALLKALLLLA
-340 MQKRHQTEGYFY
+340 MQKRYKTEGYFH

-386 SDFLKAKDDLLEE
+386 SDFLKAKEDLLEE
-399 LKNPEFL
+399 LMKPEFL
-406 FSDDKDKGYKVNVF
+406 FSDDKDKDYKVRVF
-420 KESLKSMDFKGL
+420 KEGLKSMDFKGL

-439 SNGHIEVI
+439 NNGHIEVI

-462 SDKVFCLIRIGD
+462 SDKVFCLIKIGD

-518 DTGWDSTRPSVILF
+518 ETGWDSTRPSVILF
-532 LNIGLDDDAKKLV
+532 LNIGLDDDAKKFV

-561 RQRLAYLDI
+561 RQRLAYLEI
-570 DEAIKKD
+570 DPSIKKA

-591 PTNHAS
+591 ATKS
-597 LEAILKIQKESEN
+597 ESVEAILDFKKESEN
-610 KGENRGSWREIK
+610 RGEDRGTWREIK
-622 LEKTPI
+622 LEKTRI
-628 KHALF
+628 KHDLF

-638 KEQTNALKI
+638 KEQTSILDL
-647 SPSAS
+647 PESAS
-652 FKMSEKNFKDLK
+652 FKMSGENFKDLK
-664 EYFHLMSEK
+664 EYFNLMSEK

-684 KDYTL
+684 KDYAQ
-689 LKEMIQTAHFKK
+689 LKNMIQK
-701 VPTWHYKDLDHM
+701 
-713 ISEIK
+713 
-718 GKKGYT
+718 
-724 LLKDLIQTAHFKKV
+724 AHFKKV
-738 STWHYKDLDHMIS
+738 STWHYKDLDYMIS

-784 RADKKEELI
+784 KADKEEELVKK
-793 QTIQEVKEYA
+793 IQEVKEYA
-803 PLDKETLRIKI
+803 PLDKERIKI

-833 KVDEA
+833 EVDGA

-860 KHVVKVESESDFLEE
+860 KHVVKVKSESDFLEE
-875 LLKIVET
+875 LLKITET

-897 HLDNLFIPYF
+897 HLDHLFIPYID
-907 NNAAERKFFP
+907 NATERRFFP

-941 TDYEHKADAYQLFKD
+941 TDYEHKADAYKLFKD
-956 KIFNPKNDPN
+956 KVFTPKDNPHF
-966 LKIKVVLKFYGD
+966 KIQVVLKFYGN
-978 KDDVGERY
+978 KDDVGDKY
-986 RDDWIKEGELKDFFL
+986 KDDWIQKDKLKDFFL
-1001 KQLA
+1001 TLPKFIERG